1 MSEEVNLSE
10 ESNNSENE
18 ANNPE
23 NEANNS
29 ENEPLDQKELLED
42 VAEIRQMIHQQ
53 RFAECNPMLFA
64 IIKNCPNQQP
74 YIHRLVQG
82 LLSTVIANL
91 SLFQRKKMSSVMLG
105 FLKQDAKAIKE
116 FEIPETTPE
125 TRAKLVSEAISEL
138 DQFLVDVEMDIRSEL
153 GVFKDLKKKG
163 EEIDVK
169 EVKPTLEK
177 FVSREAMLFLNH
189 DLSKEEQDQASAT
202 LYQEWE
208 ECREKIFGRFVSSGH
223 WNDEERAEVKDT
235 ILSPTVDSLTSQLLV
250 SAITLSAATV
260 FDMGKFTLL
269 YDIYR
274 QTDDDE
280 VKVRALLGWLLVSM
294 NSSCYEQHPDFLS
307 FAEQL
312 TEDCKNDSDLLAEII
327 KAQKMLAVTV
337 FSEQKSIDYT
347 NDIMSSL
354 SKRFLGDLKNKVADL
369 LEADEDMRNI
379 FGVEDDEETSDEE
392 SPIRSVDINTDEDGD
407 PALNVGVDSPLS
419 MDEMMDKGIDILL
432 PQFKMLRDQT
442 EFFTHLYNWFMPF
455 YLKNPHITEALGFV
469 DEKRKFCKAFC
480 STARSCPADAYSL
493 ANLIVSHPNEIP
505 ENIVDCYDDPED
517 EEDGSKPADEEE
529 IVNEFFKE
537 PEEHRAKRIRINYIR
552 NLLRFSKFYK
562 EKDELF
568 TILDELDDDKPA
580 YAVLAGPLFQD
591 EFFDKY
597 RMAIARY
604 SFRREF
610 PDMVDVMLEGVPCD
624 TLEMHFM
631 KGWVCMQKEDD
642 HSLRMAVDHFKEM
655 LKMQPDMKPVYL
667 QLGICYRKLCQ
678 VDEYLEN
685 FDKLM
690 EFKDSFS
697 EEELFELKLEKLK
710 FIVMNNRLEEAM
722 PLAYE
727 LDYTH
732 PESQMAGALL
742 TQLLIKIGGEHT
754 EGNFQ
759 KAHQRLD
766 EYFAEVNELFG
777 SFEKMKKS
785 GKDPKN
791 MMMQAMDLFFKMMK
805 NDKAA
810 EAYNNYSLGL
820 LALIEH
826 QPKKAVGPFFR
837 AYAYYEDKDQDV
849 FFEVLREDYKWLKNY
864 GCSFTDIMIIY
875 NQVVAEHQQSQ
886 EELKKYADKSE

>member
-10 ESNNSENE
+10 ESNN
-18 ANNPE
+18 PE
-23 NEANNS
+23 EDV
-29 ENEPLDQKELLED
+29 LDQDFLLEKID
-42 VAEIRQMIHQQ
+42 EMRDLIHQQ
-53 RFAECNPMLFA
+53 RFSECKPMLVEVFTPFSSNKQYINRLLQSLLTSLFA
-64 IIKNCPNQQP
+64 NM
-74 YIHRLVQG
+74 
-82 LLSTVIANL
+82 
-91 SLFQRKKMSSVMLG
+91 SLFQRKKIPDGVFGIPIEHNKS
-105 FLKQDAKAIKE
+105 
-116 FEIPETTPE
+116 FEELDIPEMTPE
-125 TRAKLVSEAISEL
+125 ARAKYISSTISGL
-138 DQFLVDVEMDIRSEL
+138 DQLLVDVEMDIRSDQ
-153 GVFKDLKKKG
+153 GVFKDLKKLG
-163 EEIDVK
+163 EEIDIK
-169 EVKPTLEK
+169 EVKSTLEK

-189 DLSKEEQDQASAT
+189 DLSKEEQDQASAR

-223 WNDEERAEVKDT
+223 WTDEECAAVKDT
-235 ILSPTVDSLTSQLLV
+235 ILSPTVDSLTSQLMV

-294 NSSCYEQHPDFLS
+294 NSSYCEQHPDFRS

-312 TEDCKNDSDLLAEII
+312 TEDCKNDSDLLADII

-369 LEADEDMRNI
+369 LDADEDMRNL
-379 FGVEDDEETSDEE
+379 FGIDEDEETSEEE
-392 SPIRSVDINTDEDGD
+392 SPIRSVDINTDEDGVD
-407 PALNVGVDSPLS
+407 NLNVDVDSPLS

-442 EFFTHLYNWFMPF
+442 DFFTHLYNWFMPF
-455 YLKNPHITEALGFV
+455 YLKNPHVTEALGFV
-469 DEKRKFCKAFC
+469 EEKRKFCKAFC

-493 ANLIVSHPNEIP
+493 ANLIISHPNEIP

-517 EEDGSKPADEEE
+517 EGDGSEPADEEE

-537 PEEHRAKRIRINYIR
+537 PGEHRAKRIRINYIR

-610 PDMVDVMLEGVPCD
+610 PDLVEVMLEGVPCD

-642 HSLRMAVDHFKEM
+642 HSLRMAVDHFKKM
-655 LKMQPDMKPVYL
+655 LKIKPDMKQVYL
-667 QLGICYRKLCQ
+667 QLGICYRNLIQ

-697 EEELFELKLEKLK
+697 EEELFELKLDKLK
-710 FIVMNNRLEEAM
+710 FIVMNNRFEEAM

-732 PESQMAGALL
+732 PENQMAGALL
-742 TQLLIKIGGEHT
+742 TQLLIKIGGEHA
-754 EGNFQ
+754 EENFQ

-766 EYFAEVNELFG
+766 EYFAEANELFG
-777 SFEKMKKS
+777 SFDKMKKS
-785 GKDPKN
+785 GKDTKN

-805 NDKAA
+805 NDKLA
-810 EAYNNYSLGL
+810 EAYNNYSQGL

-826 QPKKAVGPFFR
+826 QPKKALGPFFR
-837 AYAYYEDKDQDV
+837 AYAYYVEKDENV
-849 FFEVLREDYKWLKNY
+849 FFEALKEDYKWLKNY
-864 GCSFTDIMIIY
+864 GCSYTDLMIIY
-875 NQVVAEHQQSQ
+875 NQVVAEHQQT
-886 EELKKYADKSE
+886 EDELKKYADKSE

>member
-10 ESNNSENE
+10 ESNN
-18 ANNPE
+18 PE
-23 NEANNS
+23 EV
-29 ENEPLDQKELLED
+29 LTQKELLED
-42 VAEIRQMIHQQ
+42 VVEIRQMIHQQ
-53 RFAECNPMLFA
+53 RFAECNLMLFA
-64 IIKNCPNQQP
+64 IIKNSPNHQP

-82 LLSTVIANL
+82 LLSTVIASL
-91 SLFQRKKMSSVMLG
+91 SLFQRKKISTEMLG
-105 FLKQDAKAIKE
+105 FLKLDAKAVKE
-116 FEIPETTPE
+116 FKIPETTPE
-125 TRAKLVSEAISEL
+125 GRAKLVSDAISEL
-138 DQFLVDVEMDIRSEL
+138 DQFLVDIEMDIRSEQ
-153 GVFKDLKKKG
+153 GIFKDLKKQG
-163 EEIDVK
+163 EAIDIK

-189 DLSKEEQDQASAT
+189 DLSKEEQDQASAR

-208 ECREKIFGRFVSSGH
+208 EYREKIFDRFVTAGY
-223 WNDEERAEVKDT
+223 WNDEERAVVKDT

-260 FDMGKFTLL
+260 FDMDKFTLL

-274 QTDDDE
+274 LADDDE
-280 VKVRALLGWLLVSM
+280 VKVRALLGWLLVST
-294 NSSCYEQHPDFLS
+294 NCGCYEQHPDFRS

-312 TEDCKNDSDLLAEII
+312 TEDCKNDPDLLAEII

-354 SKRFLGDLKNKVADL
+354 SKRFLGDLKDKVADL

-379 FGVEDDEETSDEE
+379 FEIDEDEETSEE
-392 SPIRSVDINTDEDGD
+392 SPIRSVDINTDEDGID
-407 PALNVGVDSPLS
+407 NLDADIESPLS

-517 EEDGSKPADEEE
+517 EEDGSVSADEEE
-529 IVNEFFKE
+529 IVKEFFNE

-610 PDMVDVMLEGVPCD
+610 PDLVEVMLEGVPCD

-631 KGWVCMQKEDD
+631 KGWVCMQKGDN
-642 HSLRMAVDHFKEM
+642 HSLCMAVDHFKKM
-655 LKMQPDMKPVYL
+655 LKIKPDMKQVYL
-667 QLGICYRKLCQ
+667 QLGICYRNLIQ

-697 EEELFELKLEKLK
+697 EEELFELKLDKLK
-710 FIVMNNRLEEAM
+710 FIVMNNRFEEAM

-732 PESQMAGALL
+732 PENQMAGALL
-742 TQLLIKIGGEHT
+742 TQLLIKIGGEHA
-754 EGNFQ
+754 EENFQ

-777 SFEKMKKS
+777 SFEKMKKE
-785 GKDPKN
+785 GKDTKN

-826 QPKKAVGPFFR
+826 QPKKAMGPFFR
-837 AYAYYEDKDQDV
+837 AYAYYVEKDENV
-849 FFEVLREDYKWLKNY
+849 FFEALKEDYKWLKNY
-864 GCSFTDIMIIY
+864 GCSYTDLMIIY
-875 NQVVAEHQQSQ
+875 NQVVAEHQKSQ
-886 EELKKYADKSE
+886 EEIKKYADKSE

>member
-10 ESNNSENE
+10 ESNN
-18 ANNPE
+18 PE
-23 NEANNS
+23 EV
-29 ENEPLDQKELLED
+29 LDQDELLEKID
-42 VAEIRQMIHQQ
+42 EMRQLIHQQ
-53 RFAECNPMLFA
+53 RFTECKPLLVAVFTPLPSN
-64 IIKNCPNQQP
+64 KQYVN
-74 YIHRLVQG
+74 RLLQS
-82 LLSTVIANL
+82 LLTALAANM
-91 SLFQRKKMSSVMLG
+91 SLFQRKKIPDGVFG
-105 FLKQDAKAIKE
+105 FPLQHIKS
-116 FEIPETTPE
+116 FEELDIPEMTPE
-125 TRAKLVSEAISEL
+125 TRAKYISSAISGL
-138 DQFLVDVEMDIRSEL
+138 DQLLEDIEMDIRSDQ
-153 GVFKDLKKKG
+153 GVFKDLKKQG
-163 EEIDVK
+163 EAIDIK

-189 DLSKEEQDQASAT
+189 DLSKEEQDQASAR

-208 ECREKIFGRFVSSGH
+208 EYREKIFGRFVSSGH
-223 WNDEERAEVKDT
+223 WTDEERAVVKDT

-294 NSSCYEQHPDFLS
+294 NSSYYEQQPDFRS

-312 TEDCKNDSDLLAEII
+312 TEDCKNDQDLLADII

-369 LEADEDMRNI
+369 LDADEDMRNLFEI
-379 FGVEDDEETSDEE
+379 DEDEETSEEE
-392 SPIRSVDINTDEDGD
+392 SPIRSVDINTDEDGVD
-407 PALNVGVDSPLS
+407 NLNVGVDSPLS

-442 EFFTHLYNWFMPF
+442 DFFTHLYNWFMPF
-455 YLKNPHITEALGFV
+455 YLKNPHVTEALGFV

-493 ANLIVSHPNEIP
+493 ANLIISHPNEIP

-517 EEDGSKPADEEE
+517 EGDGSEPADEEE

-537 PEEHRAKRIRINYIR
+537 PGEHRAKRIRINYIR

-562 EKDELF
+562 GKDELF

-610 PDMVDVMLEGVPCD
+610 PDMVEVMLEGVPCD

-642 HSLRMAVDHFKEM
+642 HSLRMAVSHFKEM
-655 LKMQPDMKPVYL
+655 LKMQPDMKQVYL
-667 QLGICYRKLCQ
+667 QLGICYRNLIQ

-697 EEELFELKLEKLK
+697 EEELFELKLDKLK
-710 FIVMNNRLEEAM
+710 FIVMNNRFEEAM

-732 PESQMAGALL
+732 PENQMAGALL
-742 TQLLIKIGGEHT
+742 TQLLIKIGGEHA
-754 EGNFQ
+754 EENFQ

-766 EYFAEVNELFG
+766 EYFAEANELFG
-777 SFEKMKKS
+777 SFEKMKKE
-785 GKDPKN
+785 GKDTKN

-826 QPKKAVGPFFR
+826 QPKKALEPFFR
-837 AYAYYEDKDQDV
+837 AYAYYVEKDENV
-849 FFEVLREDYKWLKNY
+849 FFEALKEDYKWLKNY
-864 GCSFTDIMIIY
+864 GCSYTDLMIIY
-875 NQVVAEHQQSQ
+875 NQVVAEHQQT
-886 EELKKYADKSE
+886 EDELKKYADKSE

>member
-18 ANNPE
+18 S
-23 NEANNS
+23 NNS
-29 ENEPLDQKELLED
+29 ENESLDQKELLED
-42 VAEIRQMIHQQ
+42 VAEMRQLIHQQ
-53 RFAECNPMLFA
+53 RFAECKPLLCA
-64 IIKNCPNQQP
+64 ILKNCPNNQP
-74 YIHRLVQG
+74 YMNRLGQG
-82 LLSTVIANL
+82 LLTTAVVNL
-91 SLFQRKKMSSVMLG
+91 SLFQRKKMPDEMLG
-105 FLKQDAKAIKE
+105 FLKLENKALEE

-125 TRAKLVSEAISEL
+125 GRAKQISYAISEL
-138 DQFLVDVEMDIRSEL
+138 DQLLVDVEMDIRSEL
-153 GVFKDLKKKG
+153 GVFKDLKKQG
-163 EEIDVK
+163 EGIDIK

-208 ECREKIFGRFVSSGH
+208 ECREKIFGRFVSSGY
-223 WNDEERAEVKDT
+223 WNDEERAAVKDT

-274 QTDDDE
+274 QADDDE

-347 NDIMSSL
+347 NDIMASL
-354 SKRFLGDLKNKVADL
+354 SNRFLGNLKNKVADL

-379 FGVEDDEETSDEE
+379 FGVEDDEETSEEE

-505 ENIVDCYDDPED
+505 ENIVDCYDDPKD
-517 EEDGSKPADEEE
+517 EEDGSESADEEE

-742 TQLLIKIGGEHT
+742 TQLLIKIGGEHA
-754 EGNFQ
+754 EENFQ

-777 SFEKMKKS
+777 NFEKMKKS

-875 NQVVAEHQQSQ
+875 NQIVAEHQQSQ

>member
-10 ESNNSENE
+10 ESNN
-18 ANNPE
+18 PE
-23 NEANNS
+23 EVLA
-29 ENEPLDQKELLED
+29 QKELLED
-42 VAEIRQMIHQQ
+42 VVEIRQMIHQQ

-64 IIKNCPNQQP
+64 IVKNSPNHQP

-82 LLSTVIANL
+82 LLSTVIASL
-91 SLFQRKKMSSVMLG
+91 SLFQRKKISTEMLG
-105 FLKQDAKAIKE
+105 FLKLDAKAVKE
-116 FEIPETTPE
+116 FKIPETTPE
-125 TRAKLVSEAISEL
+125 GRAKLVSEAISEL
-138 DQFLVDVEMDIRSEL
+138 DQFLVDIEMDIRSEQ
-153 GVFKDLKKKG
+153 GIFKDLKKLG
-163 EEIDVK
+163 EEIDIK

-189 DLSKEEQDQASAT
+189 DLSKEEQDQASAR

-208 ECREKIFGRFVSSGH
+208 EYREKIFDRFVSSGY
-223 WNDEERAEVKDT
+223 WNDEERAVVKDT

-274 QTDDDE
+274 LADDDE
-280 VKVRALLGWLLVSM
+280 VKVRALLGWLLVST
-294 NSSCYEQHPDFLS
+294 NCGCYEQQPDFRS

-347 NDIMSSL
+347 NDIMASL
-354 SKRFLGDLKNKVADL
+354 SKRFLGDLKDKVANL
-369 LEADEDMRNI
+369 LEADEDMQNI
-379 FGVEDDEETSDEE
+379 FGIEDDEETSEE
-392 SPIRSVDINTDEDGD
+392 SPIRSVDINTDEDGIPNLD
-407 PALNVGVDSPLS
+407 VDMDSPLS

-442 EFFTHLYNWFMPF
+442 DFFTHLYNWFMPF

-517 EEDGSKPADEEE
+517 EGDGSEPADEEE

-537 PEEHRAKRIRINYIR
+537 PGEHRAKRIRINYIR
-552 NLLRFSKFYK
+552 NLLRFSKFYTA
-562 EKDELF
+562 KDEIF
-568 TILDELDDDKPA
+568 NILDELDDDKPA
-580 YAVLAGPLFQD
+580 YAVLACPLFQD

-610 PDMVDVMLEGVPCD
+610 PDLVEVMLEGVPCD

-631 KGWVCMQKEDD
+631 KGWVCMQKGDN
-642 HSLRMAVDHFKEM
+642 HSLCMAVDHFKKM
-655 LKMQPDMKPVYL
+655 LKIKPDMKQVYL
-667 QLGICYRKLCQ
+667 QLGICYRNLIQ

-697 EEELFELKLEKLK
+697 EEELFELKLDKLK
-710 FIVMNNRLEEAM
+710 FIVMNNRFEEAM

-732 PESQMAGALL
+732 PENQMAGALL
-742 TQLLIKIGGEHT
+742 TQLLIKIGGEHA
-754 EGNFQ
+754 EENFQ

-777 SFEKMKKS
+777 SFEKMKKE
-785 GKDPKN
+785 GKDTKN

-805 NDKAA
+805 NDKLA

-826 QPKKAVGPFFR
+826 QPKKAMGPFFR
-837 AYAYYEDKDQDV
+837 AYAYYVEKDENV
-849 FFEVLREDYKWLKNY
+849 FFEALKEDYKWLKDY
-864 GCSFTDIMIIY
+864 GCSYTDLMIIY
-875 NQVVAEHQQSQ
+875 NQVVAEHQKSQ
-886 EELKKYADKSE
+886 EEIKKYADKSE

>member
-10 ESNNSENE
+10 ESNN
-18 ANNPE
+18 PE
-23 NEANNS
+23 EVLA
-29 ENEPLDQKELLED
+29 QKELLED
-42 VAEIRQMIHQQ
+42 VVEIRQMIHQQ
-53 RFAECNPMLFA
+53 RFAECKSMLFA
-64 IIKNCPNQQP
+64 IIKNCPNHQP
-74 YIHRLVQG
+74 YMRRLVQG
-82 LLSTVIANL
+82 LLTTVIASL
-91 SLFQRKKMSSVMLG
+91 SLFQRKKLPNEMLSI
-105 FLKQDAKAIKE
+105 FKQHIKFIKE

-125 TRAKLVSEAISEL
+125 GRAKLFSDAISEL
-138 DQFLVDVEMDIRSEL
+138 DQLLVDIEMDIRSEL
-153 GVFKDLKKKG
+153 GVFKDLKKQG
-163 EEIDVK
+163 EEIDIK

-189 DLSKEEQDQASAT
+189 DLSKEEQDQASVR

-208 ECREKIFGRFVSSGH
+208 EYREKIFDRFVSSGY
-223 WNDEERAEVKDT
+223 WNDEERAAVKDT

-274 QTDDDE
+274 LADDDE

-294 NSSCYEQHPDFLS
+294 NSSSYEQLPDFCS

-354 SKRFLGDLKNKVADL
+354 SKRFLGELKNKVADL

-379 FGVEDDEETSDEE
+379 FGVEDDEETSEEE

-517 EEDGSKPADEEE
+517 EGDGSESADEEE

-742 TQLLIKIGGEHT
+742 TQLLIKIGGEHA
-754 EGNFQ
+754 EENFQ

-875 NQVVAEHQQSQ
+875 NQIVAEHQQSQ

>member
-10 ESNNSENE
+10 ESNN
-18 ANNPE
+18 PE
-23 NEANNS
+23 EVLA
-29 ENEPLDQKELLED
+29 QKELLED
-42 VAEIRQMIHQQ
+42 VVEIRQMIHQQ

-64 IIKNCPNQQP
+64 IIKNSPNHLP

-82 LLSTVIANL
+82 LLSTVIASL
-91 SLFQRKKMSSVMLG
+91 SLFQRKKMSTEMLD
-105 FLKQDAKAIKE
+105 FLKLDAKAIKE
-116 FEIPETTPE
+116 FKIPETTPE
-125 TRAKLVSEAISEL
+125 ARAKLVSEAISEL
-138 DQFLVDVEMDIRSEL
+138 DQFLVDIEMDIRSEQ
-153 GVFKDLKKKG
+153 GIFKDLKKQG
-163 EEIDVK
+163 EAIDIK

-189 DLSKEEQDQASAT
+189 DLSKEEQDQASVR

-208 ECREKIFGRFVSSGH
+208 EYREKIFDRFVSSGY
-223 WNDEERAEVKDT
+223 WNDEERAVVKDT

-274 QTDDDE
+274 QADDDE

-294 NSSCYEQHPDFLS
+294 KSNSYEQQPDFRS

-312 TEDCKNDSDLLAEII
+312 TEDCKNDPDLLAEII

-347 NDIMSSL
+347 NDIMASL
-354 SKRFLGDLKNKVADL
+354 SKRFLGDLKDKVADL

-379 FGVEDDEETSDEE
+379 FEIDEDEETSEE
-392 SPIRSVDINTDEDGD
+392 SPIRSVDINTDEDGID
-407 PALNVGVDSPLS
+407 NLDADIESPLS

-455 YLKNPHITEALGFV
+455 YLKNPHVTEALGFV

-517 EEDGSKPADEEE
+517 EEDGSEPADEEE

-537 PEEHRAKRIRINYIR
+537 PGEHRAKRIRINYIR
-552 NLLRFSKFYK
+552 NLLRFSKFYTA
-562 EKDELF
+562 KDEIF
-568 TILDELDDDKPA
+568 NILDELDDDKPA

-591 EFFDKY
+591 KFFDKY

-610 PDMVDVMLEGVPCD
+610 PDLVEVMLEGVPCD

-631 KGWVCMQKEDD
+631 KGWVCMQKGDD
-642 HSLRMAVDHFKEM
+642 HSLCMAVDHFKKM
-655 LKMQPDMKPVYL
+655 LKIKPDMKQVYL
-667 QLGICYRKLCQ
+667 QLGICYRNLIQ

-697 EEELFELKLEKLK
+697 EEELFELKLDKLK
-710 FIVMNNRLEEAM
+710 FIVMNNRFEEAV

-732 PESQMAGALL
+732 PENQMAGALL
-742 TQLLIKIGGEHT
+742 TQLLIKIGGEHA
-754 EGNFQ
+754 EENFQ

-777 SFEKMKKS
+777 SFEKMKKE
-785 GKDPKN
+785 GKDTKN

-805 NDKAA
+805 NDKLA

-826 QPKKAVGPFFR
+826 QPKKAMGPFFR
-837 AYAYYEDKDQDV
+837 AYAYYVEKDENV
-849 FFEVLREDYKWLKNY
+849 FFEALKEDYKWLKNY
-864 GCSFTDIMIIY
+864 GCSYTDLMIIY
-875 NQVVAEHQQSQ
+875 NQVVAEHQKSQ
-886 EELKKYADKSE
+886 EEIKKYADKSE

>member
-10 ESNNSENE
+10 ESNN
-18 ANNPE
+18 PE
-23 NEANNS
+23 EV
-29 ENEPLDQKELLED
+29 LDQDELLEKID
-42 VAEIRQMIHQQ
+42 EMRQLIHQQ
-53 RFAECNPMLFA
+53 RFTECKPLLVAVFTPLPSN
-64 IIKNCPNQQP
+64 KQYVN
-74 YIHRLVQG
+74 RLLQS
-82 LLSTVIANL
+82 LLTALAANM
-91 SLFQRKKMSSVMLG
+91 SLFQRKKIPDGVFG
-105 FLKQDAKAIKE
+105 FPLQHIKS
-116 FEIPETTPE
+116 FEELDIPEMTPE
-125 TRAKLVSEAISEL
+125 TRAKYISSAISGL
-138 DQFLVDVEMDIRSEL
+138 DQLLEDIEMDIRSDQ
-153 GVFKDLKKKG
+153 GVFKDLKKQG
-163 EEIDVK
+163 EAIDIT

-189 DLSKEEQDQASAT
+189 DLSKEEQDQASAR

-208 ECREKIFGRFVSSGH
+208 EYREKIFGRFVSSGH
-223 WNDEERAEVKDT
+223 WTDEECAAVKDT

-269 YDIYR
+269 YGLYR

-294 NSSCYEQHPDFLS
+294 NSSYYEQQPDFRS

-312 TEDCKNDSDLLAEII
+312 TEDCKNDQDLLADII

-369 LEADEDMRNI
+369 LDADEDMRNLFEI
-379 FGVEDDEETSDEE
+379 DEDEETSEEE
-392 SPIRSVDINTDEDGD
+392 SPIRSVDINTDEDGVD
-407 PALNVGVDSPLS
+407 NLNVGVDSPLS

-442 EFFTHLYNWFMPF
+442 DFFTHLYNWFMPF
-455 YLKNPHITEALGFV
+455 YLKNPHVTEALGFV

-493 ANLIVSHPNEIP
+493 ANLIISHPNEIP

-517 EEDGSKPADEEE
+517 EGDGSEPADEEE

-537 PEEHRAKRIRINYIR
+537 PGEHRAKRIRINYIR

-562 EKDELF
+562 GKDELF

-610 PDMVDVMLEGVPCD
+610 PDMVEVMLEGVPCD

-642 HSLRMAVDHFKEM
+642 HSLRMAVSHFKEM
-655 LKMQPDMKPVYL
+655 LKMQPDMKQVYL
-667 QLGICYRKLCQ
+667 QLGICYRNLIQ

-697 EEELFELKLEKLK
+697 EEELFELKLDKLK
-710 FIVMNNRLEEAM
+710 FIVMNNRFEEAM

-732 PESQMAGALL
+732 PENQMAGALL
-742 TQLLIKIGGEHT
+742 TQLLIKIGGEHA
-754 EGNFQ
+754 EENFQ

-766 EYFAEVNELFG
+766 EYFAEANELFG
-777 SFEKMKKS
+777 SFEKMKKE
-785 GKDPKN
+785 GKDTKN

-826 QPKKAVGPFFR
+826 QPKKALEPFFR
-837 AYAYYEDKDQDV
+837 AYAYYVEKDENV
-849 FFEVLREDYKWLKNY
+849 FFEALKEDYKWLKNY
-864 GCSFTDIMIIY
+864 GCSYTDLMIIY
-875 NQVVAEHQQSQ
+875 NQVVAEHQQT
-886 EELKKYADKSE
+886 EDELKKYADKSE

>member
-23 NEANNS
+23 NES
-29 ENEPLDQKELLED
+29 LDQKELLED

-74 YIHRLVQG
+74 YINRLVQG

-91 SLFQRKKMSSVMLG
+91 SLFQRKKISNEKLG
-105 FLKQDAKAIKE
+105 FLKLDAKAIKE
-116 FEIPETTPE
+116 FKIPETTPE
-125 TRAKLVSEAISEL
+125 ARAKLVSEAISEL
-138 DQFLVDVEMDIRSEL
+138 DQFLVDIEMDIRSDQ
-153 GVFKDLKKKG
+153 GIFKDLKKQG
-163 EEIDVK
+163 EAIDIK

-189 DLSKEEQDQASAT
+189 DLSKEEQDQASVR

-208 ECREKIFGRFVSSGH
+208 EYREKIFDRFVSSGY
-223 WNDEERAEVKDT
+223 WNDEERAAVKDT

-347 NDIMSSL
+347 NDIMASL
-354 SKRFLGDLKNKVADL
+354 SKRFLGDLKDKVADL

-379 FGVEDDEETSDEE
+379 FEIDEDEETSEEE

-442 EFFTHLYNWFMPF
+442 DFFTHLYNWFMPF

-517 EEDGSKPADEEE
+517 EGDGSEPADEEE
-529 IVNEFFKE
+529 IVKEFFKE
-537 PEEHRAKRIRINYIR
+537 PGEHRAKRIRINYIR

-742 TQLLIKIGGEHT
+742 TQLLIKIGGEHA
-754 EGNFQ
+754 EENFQ

-875 NQVVAEHQQSQ
+875 NQIVAEHQQSQ

>member
-10 ESNNSENE
+10 ESNNSEKK

-23 NEANNS
+23 NES
-29 ENEPLDQKELLED
+29 LDQKELLED

-53 RFAECNPMLFA
+53 RFSECKPMLFA

-116 FEIPETTPE
+116 FKIPETTPE

-138 DQFLVDVEMDIRSEL
+138 DQFLVDIEMDIRSEL
-153 GVFKDLKKKG
+153 GVFKDLKKQG
-163 EEIDVK
+163 EEIDIK

-208 ECREKIFGRFVSSGH
+208 ECREKIFGRFVSSGY
-223 WNDEERAEVKDT
+223 WNDEERAAVKDT

-274 QTDDDE
+274 QADDDE

-517 EEDGSKPADEEE
+517 EGDGSESADEEE

-742 TQLLIKIGGEHT
+742 TQLLIKIGGEHA
-754 EGNFQ
+754 EENFQ

-875 NQVVAEHQQSQ
+875 NQIVAEHQQSQ

>member
-10 ESNNSENE
+10 ESNSQEE
-18 ANNPE
+18 V
-23 NEANNS
+23 
-29 ENEPLDQKELLED
+29 LDQNFLLEKVD
-42 VAEIRQMIHQQ
+42 EMRDLIHQQ
-53 RFAECNPMLFA
+53 RFAECKPMLVA
-64 IIKNCPNQQP
+64 IFENCPNHKQ
-74 YIHRLVQG
+74 YMRRLMHG
-82 LLSTVIANL
+82 LLTTVLANM
-91 SLFQRKKMSSVMLG
+91 SLLQRKKLPDDMLG
-105 FLKQDAKAIKE
+105 ILKQYVKPSEELD
-116 FEIPETTPE
+116 IPAMTPE
-125 TRAKLVSEAISEL
+125 ARTKFVFGAVSEL
-138 DQFLVDVEMDIRSEL
+138 DQLLEDIEMDIRSEQ
-153 GVFKDLKKKG
+153 GIFKDLKKLG
-163 EEIDVK
+163 EEIDIK

-189 DLSKEEQDQASAT
+189 DLSKEEQDQASAR

-208 ECREKIFGRFVSSGH
+208 EYREKIFDRFVSSGY
-223 WNDEERAEVKDT
+223 WNDEERAVVKDT

-274 QTDDDE
+274 LADDDE
-280 VKVRALLGWLLVSM
+280 VKVRALLGWLLVST
-294 NSSCYEQHPDFLS
+294 NCGCYEQQPDFRS

-347 NDIMSSL
+347 NDIMASL
-354 SKRFLGDLKNKVADL
+354 SKRFLGDLKDKVANL

-379 FGVEDDEETSDEE
+379 FEIDEDEETSEE
-392 SPIRSVDINTDEDGD
+392 SPIRSVDINTDEDGIPNLD
-407 PALNVGVDSPLS
+407 VDMESPLS

-517 EEDGSKPADEEE
+517 EGDGSEPADEEE

-537 PEEHRAKRIRINYIR
+537 PGEHRAKRIRINYIR
-552 NLLRFSKFYK
+552 NLLRFSKFYTA
-562 EKDELF
+562 KDEIF
-568 TILDELDDDKPA
+568 NILDELDDDKPA

-610 PDMVDVMLEGVPCD
+610 PDLVEVMLEGVPCD

-631 KGWVCMQKEDD
+631 KGWVCMQKGDN
-642 HSLRMAVDHFKEM
+642 HSLRMAVDHFKKM
-655 LKMQPDMKPVYL
+655 LKIKPDMKQVYL
-667 QLGICYRKLCQ
+667 QLGICYRNLIQ

-697 EEELFELKLEKLK
+697 EEELFELKLDKLK
-710 FIVMNNRLEEAM
+710 FLVMNNRLEEAM

-732 PESQMAGALL
+732 PENQMAGALL
-742 TQLLIKIGGEHT
+742 TQLLIKIGGEHA
-754 EGNFQ
+754 EENFQ

-766 EYFAEVNELFG
+766 EYFAEANELFG
-777 SFEKMKKS
+777 SFEKMKKE
-785 GKDPKN
+785 GKDTKN

-826 QPKKAVGPFFR
+826 QPKKAMGPFFR
-837 AYAYYEDKDQDV
+837 AYAYYVEKDENV
-849 FFEVLREDYKWLKNY
+849 FFEALKEDYKWLKNY
-864 GCSFTDIMIIY
+864 GCSYTDLMIIY
-875 NQVVAEHQQSQ
+875 NQIVAEHQQSQ
-886 EELKKYADKSE
+886 EEIKKYADKSE

>member
-10 ESNNSENE
+10 ESNN
-18 ANNPE
+18 PE
-23 NEANNS
+23 EDV
-29 ENEPLDQKELLED
+29 LDQDFLLEKVD
-42 VAEIRQMIHQQ
+42 EMRDLIHQQ
-53 RFAECNPMLFA
+53 RFTECKPILVA
-64 IIKNCPNQQP
+64 IFENCPNHKQ
-74 YIHRLVQG
+74 YMRRLMHG
-82 LLSTVIANL
+82 LLKTVLANM
-91 SLFQRKKMSSVMLG
+91 SLLQCKKLPDDMLG
-105 FLKQDAKAIKE
+105 FLKQYVKPSEELD
-116 FEIPETTPE
+116 IPEMTPE
-125 TRAKLVSEAISEL
+125 ARTKFVFGAVSEL
-138 DQFLVDVEMDIRSEL
+138 DQLLVDIEMDIRSDQ
-153 GVFKDLKKKG
+153 GIFKNLKKQG
-163 EEIDVK
+163 EAIDIK

-189 DLSKEEQDQASAT
+189 DLSKVEQDQASAR

-208 ECREKIFGRFVSSGH
+208 EYREKIFDRFVSSGY
-223 WNDEERAEVKDT
+223 WNNEERAVVKDT

-274 QTDDDE
+274 LADDDE
-280 VKVRALLGWLLVSM
+280 VKVRALMGWLLVST
-294 NSSCYEQHPDFLS
+294 NCGSYEQQPDFRS

-312 TEDCKNDSDLLAEII
+312 TEDCKNDPDLLAEII

-347 NDIMSSL
+347 NDIMASL
-354 SKRFLGDLKNKVADL
+354 SKRFLDDLRDKVADL

-379 FGVEDDEETSDEE
+379 FGIEDDEETSEE
-392 SPIRSVDINTDEDGD
+392 SPIRSDDTNTDKDGIPNLD
-407 PALNVGVDSPLS
+407 ADIESPLS

-517 EEDGSKPADEEE
+517 EEDGSESADEEE
-529 IVNEFFKE
+529 IVKEFFNE

-552 NLLRFSKFYK
+552 NLMRFSKFYTA
-562 EKDELF
+562 KDEIF
-568 TILDELDDDKPA
+568 NIFDELDDDKPA

-610 PDMVDVMLEGVPCD
+610 PDLVEVMLEGVPCD

-631 KGWVCMQKEDD
+631 KGWVCMQKGDN
-642 HSLRMAVDHFKEM
+642 HSLRMAVDHFKKM
-655 LKMQPDMKPVYL
+655 LKIKPDMKQVYL
-667 QLGICYRKLCQ
+667 QLGTCYRNLIQ

-697 EEELFELKLEKLK
+697 EEELFELKLDKLK
-710 FIVMNNRLEEAM
+710 FIVMNNRFEEAM

-732 PESQMAGALL
+732 PENQMAGALL
-742 TQLLIKIGGEHT
+742 TQLLIKIGGEHA
-754 EGNFQ
+754 EENFQ

-777 SFEKMKKS
+777 SFEKMKKA
-785 GKDPKN
+785 GKDTKN

-805 NDKAA
+805 NDKLA

-826 QPKKAVGPFFR
+826 QPKKAMGPFFR
-837 AYAYYEDKDQDV
+837 VYAYYVEKDENV
-849 FFEVLREDYKWLKNY
+849 FFEALKEDYKWLKNY
-864 GCSFTDIMIIY
+864 GCSYTDLMIIY
-875 NQVVAEHQQSQ
+875 NQVVAEHQKSQ
-886 EELKKYADKSE
+886 EEIKKYADKSE

>member
-10 ESNNSENE
+10 ESNN
-18 ANNPE
+18 PE
-23 NEANNS
+23 EVLA
-29 ENEPLDQKELLED
+29 QKELLED
-42 VAEIRQMIHQQ
+42 VVEIRQMIHQQ

-64 IIKNCPNQQP
+64 IIKNSPNHQP

-82 LLSTVIANL
+82 LLSTVIASL
-91 SLFQRKKMSSVMLG
+91 SLFQRKKISTEMLG
-105 FLKQDAKAIKE
+105 FLKLDAKAVKE
-116 FEIPETTPE
+116 FKIPETTPE
-125 TRAKLVSEAISEL
+125 GRAKLVSDAISEL
-138 DQFLVDVEMDIRSEL
+138 DQFLVDIEMDIRSEQ
-153 GVFKDLKKKG
+153 GIFKDLKKQG
-163 EEIDVK
+163 EAIDIK

-189 DLSKEEQDQASAT
+189 DLSKEEQDQASAR

-208 ECREKIFGRFVSSGH
+208 EYREKIFDRFVSSGY
-223 WNDEERAEVKDT
+223 WNDEERAVVKDT

-274 QTDDDE
+274 LADDDE
-280 VKVRALLGWLLVSM
+280 VKVRALLGWLLVST
-294 NSSCYEQHPDFLS
+294 NCGCYEQQPDFRS

-354 SKRFLGDLKNKVADL
+354 SKRFLGDLKDKVANL
-369 LEADEDMRNI
+369 LEADEDMQNI
-379 FGVEDDEETSDEE
+379 FGIEDDEETSEE
-392 SPIRSVDINTDEDGD
+392 SPIRSVDINTDEDGIPNLD
-407 PALNVGVDSPLS
+407 VDMDSPLS

-442 EFFTHLYNWFMPF
+442 DFFTHLYNWFMPF

-517 EEDGSKPADEEE
+517 EGDGSEPADEEE

-537 PEEHRAKRIRINYIR
+537 PGEHRAKRIRINYIR
-552 NLLRFSKFYK
+552 NLLRFSKFYTA
-562 EKDELF
+562 KDEIF
-568 TILDELDDDKPA
+568 NILDELDDDKPA

-610 PDMVDVMLEGVPCD
+610 PDLVEVMLEGVPCD

-631 KGWVCMQKEDD
+631 KGWVCMQKEDN
-642 HSLRMAVDHFKEM
+642 HSLRMAVDHFKKM
-655 LKMQPDMKPVYL
+655 LKIKPDMKQVYL
-667 QLGICYRKLCQ
+667 QLGICYRNLIQ

-697 EEELFELKLEKLK
+697 EEELFELKLDKLK
-710 FIVMNNRLEEAM
+710 FIVMNNRFEEAM

-732 PESQMAGALL
+732 PENQMAGALL
-742 TQLLIKIGGEHT
+742 TQLLIKIGGEHA
-754 EGNFQ
+754 EENFQ

-766 EYFAEVNELFG
+766 EYFAEANELFG
-777 SFEKMKKS
+777 SFEKMKKE

-826 QPKKAVGPFFR
+826 QPKKAMGPFFR
-837 AYAYYEDKDQDV
+837 AYACYVEKDENV

-875 NQVVAEHQQSQ
+875 NQIVAEHQQSQ

>member
-10 ESNNSENE
+10 ESNN
-18 ANNPE
+18 PE
-23 NEANNS
+23 EV
-29 ENEPLDQKELLED
+29 LDQDELLEKID
-42 VAEIRQMIHQQ
+42 EMRQLIHQQ
-53 RFAECNPMLFA
+53 RFTECKPLLVAVFTPLPSN
-64 IIKNCPNQQP
+64 KQYVN
-74 YIHRLVQG
+74 RLLQS
-82 LLSTVIANL
+82 LLTALAANM
-91 SLFQRKKMSSVMLG
+91 SLFQRKKIPDGVFG
-105 FLKQDAKAIKE
+105 FPLQHIKS
-116 FEIPETTPE
+116 FEKLDIPEMTPE
-125 TRAKLVSEAISEL
+125 TRAKYISSAISGL
-138 DQFLVDVEMDIRSEL
+138 DQLLEDIEMDIRSDQ
-153 GVFKDLKKKG
+153 GVFKDLKKQG
-163 EEIDVK
+163 EAIDIK
-169 EVKPTLEK
+169 EVKSTLEK

-189 DLSKEEQDQASAT
+189 DLSKEEQDQASAR

-208 ECREKIFGRFVSSGH
+208 EYREKIFGRFVSSGH
-223 WNDEERAEVKDT
+223 WTDEECAAVKDS

-294 NSSCYEQHPDFLS
+294 NSSYCEQHPDFRS

-312 TEDCKNDSDLLAEII
+312 TEDCKNDQDLLADII

-369 LEADEDMRNI
+369 LDADEDMRNLFEI
-379 FGVEDDEETSDEE
+379 DEDEETSEEE
-392 SPIRSVDINTDEDGD
+392 SPIRSVDINTDEDGVD
-407 PALNVGVDSPLS
+407 NLNVGVDSPLS

-442 EFFTHLYNWFMPF
+442 DFFTHLYNWFMPF
-455 YLKNPHITEALGFV
+455 YLKNPHVTEALGFV

-493 ANLIVSHPNEIP
+493 ANLIISHPNEIP

-517 EEDGSKPADEEE
+517 EGDGSEPADEEE

-537 PEEHRAKRIRINYIR
+537 PGEHRAKRIRINYIR

-610 PDMVDVMLEGVPCD
+610 PDLVEVMLEGVPCD

-642 HSLRMAVDHFKEM
+642 HSLRMAVDHFKKM
-655 LKMQPDMKPVYL
+655 LKIKPDMKQVYL
-667 QLGICYRKLCQ
+667 QLGICYRNLIQ

-697 EEELFELKLEKLK
+697 EEELFELKLDKLK
-710 FIVMNNRLEEAM
+710 FIVMNNRFEEAM

-732 PESQMAGALL
+732 PENQMAGALL
-742 TQLLIKIGGEHT
+742 TQLLIKIGGEHA
-754 EGNFQ
+754 EENFQ

-777 SFEKMKKS
+777 SFDKMKKS
-785 GKDPKN
+785 GKDTKN

-805 NDKAA
+805 NDKLA
-810 EAYNNYSLGL
+810 EAYNNYSQGL

-826 QPKKAVGPFFR
+826 QPKKALEPFFR
-837 AYAYYEDKDQDV
+837 AYAYYVEKDENV
-849 FFEVLREDYKWLKNY
+849 FFEALKEDYKWLKNY
-864 GCSFTDIMIIY
+864 GCSYTDLMIIY
-875 NQVVAEHQQSQ
+875 NQVVAEHQQT
-886 EELKKYADKSE
+886 EDELKKYADKSE

>member
-10 ESNNSENE
+10 ESNN
-18 ANNPE
+18 PE
-23 NEANNS
+23 EV
-29 ENEPLDQKELLED
+29 LDQDELLEKID
-42 VAEIRQMIHQQ
+42 EMRQLIHQQ
-53 RFAECNPMLFA
+53 RFTECKPLLVAVFTPLPSN
-64 IIKNCPNQQP
+64 KQYVN
-74 YIHRLVQG
+74 RLLQS
-82 LLSTVIANL
+82 LLTALAANM
-91 SLFQRKKMSSVMLG
+91 SLFQRKKIPDGVFG
-105 FLKQDAKAIKE
+105 FPLQHIKS
-116 FEIPETTPE
+116 FEELDIPEMTPE
-125 TRAKLVSEAISEL
+125 TRAKYISSAISGL
-138 DQFLVDVEMDIRSEL
+138 DQLLEDIEMDIRSDQ
-153 GVFKDLKKKG
+153 GVFKDLKKQG
-163 EEIDVK
+163 EAIDIK

-189 DLSKEEQDQASAT
+189 DLSKEEQDQASAR

-208 ECREKIFGRFVSSGH
+208 EYREKIFGRFVSSGH
-223 WNDEERAEVKDT
+223 WTDEECAAVKDT

-294 NSSCYEQHPDFLS
+294 NSSYCEQHPDFRS

-312 TEDCKNDSDLLAEII
+312 TEDCKNDSDLLADII

-369 LEADEDMRNI
+369 LDADEDMRNLFEI
-379 FGVEDDEETSDEE
+379 DEDEETSEEE
-392 SPIRSVDINTDEDGD
+392 SPIRSVDINTDEDGVD
-407 PALNVGVDSPLS
+407 NLNVGVDSPLS

-442 EFFTHLYNWFMPF
+442 DFFTHLYNWFMPF
-455 YLKNPHITEALGFV
+455 YLKNPHVTEALGFV

-493 ANLIVSHPNEIP
+493 ANLIISHPNEIP

-517 EEDGSKPADEEE
+517 EGDGSESADEEE

-537 PEEHRAKRIRINYIR
+537 PGEHRAKRIRINYIR

-562 EKDELF
+562 GKDELF

-610 PDMVDVMLEGVPCD
+610 PDLVEVMLEGVPCD

-642 HSLRMAVDHFKEM
+642 HSLRMAVSHFKEM
-655 LKMQPDMKPVYL
+655 LKMQPDMKQVYL
-667 QLGICYRKLCQ
+667 QLGICYRNLIQ

-697 EEELFELKLEKLK
+697 EEELFELKLDKLK
-710 FIVMNNRLEEAM
+710 FIVMNNRFEEAM

-732 PESQMAGALL
+732 PENQMAGALL
-742 TQLLIKIGGEHT
+742 TQLLIKIGGEHA
-754 EGNFQ
+754 EENFQ

-766 EYFAEVNELFG
+766 EYFAEANELFG
-777 SFEKMKKS
+777 SFEKMKKE
-785 GKDPKN
+785 GKDTKN

-826 QPKKAVGPFFR
+826 QPKKALEPFFR
-837 AYAYYEDKDQDV
+837 AYAYYVEKDENV
-849 FFEVLREDYKWLKNY
+849 FFEALKEDYKWLKNY
-864 GCSFTDIMIIY
+864 GCSYTDLMIIY
-875 NQVVAEHQQSQ
+875 NQVVAEHQQT
-886 EELKKYADKSE
+886 EDELKKYADKSE

>member
-10 ESNNSENE
+10 ESNN
-18 ANNPE
+18 PE
-23 NEANNS
+23 EV
-29 ENEPLDQKELLED
+29 LDQDELLEKID
-42 VAEIRQMIHQQ
+42 EMRQLIHQQ
-53 RFAECNPMLFA
+53 RFTECKPLLVAVFTPLPSN
-64 IIKNCPNQQP
+64 KQYVN
-74 YIHRLVQG
+74 RLLQS
-82 LLSTVIANL
+82 LLTALAANM
-91 SLFQRKKMSSVMLG
+91 SLFQRKKIPDGVFG
-105 FLKQDAKAIKE
+105 FPLQHIKS
-116 FEIPETTPE
+116 FEELDIPEMTPE
-125 TRAKLVSEAISEL
+125 TRAKYISSAISGL
-138 DQFLVDVEMDIRSEL
+138 DQLLEDIEMDIRSEQ
-153 GVFKDLKKKG
+153 GIFKDLKKLG
-163 EEIDVK
+163 EAIDIK

-189 DLSKEEQDQASAT
+189 DLSKEEQDQASAR

-208 ECREKIFGRFVSSGH
+208 EYREKIFGRFVSSGH
-223 WNDEERAEVKDT
+223 WTDEECAAVKDT

-294 NSSCYEQHPDFLS
+294 NSSYCEQQPDFRS

-369 LEADEDMRNI
+369 LDADEDMRNLFEI
-379 FGVEDDEETSDEE
+379 DEDEEISEEE
-392 SPIRSVDINTDEDGD
+392 SPIRSVDINTDEDGVD
-407 PALNVGVDSPLS
+407 NLNVDVDSPLS

-442 EFFTHLYNWFMPF
+442 DFFTHLYNWFMPF
-455 YLKNPHITEALGFV
+455 YLKNPHVTEALGFV

-493 ANLIVSHPNEIP
+493 ANLIISHPNEIP

-517 EEDGSKPADEEE
+517 EGDGSEPADEEE

-537 PEEHRAKRIRINYIR
+537 PGEHRAKRIRINYIR

-562 EKDELF
+562 GKDELF

-610 PDMVDVMLEGVPCD
+610 PDMVEVMLEGVPCD

-642 HSLRMAVDHFKEM
+642 HSLRMAVSHFKEM
-655 LKMQPDMKPVYL
+655 LKMQPDMKQVYL
-667 QLGICYRKLCQ
+667 QLGICYRNLIQ

-697 EEELFELKLEKLK
+697 EEELFELKLDKLK
-710 FIVMNNRLEEAM
+710 FIVMNNRFEEAM

-732 PESQMAGALL
+732 PENQMAGALL
-742 TQLLIKIGGEHT
+742 TQLLIKIGGEHA
-754 EGNFQ
+754 EENFQ

-766 EYFAEVNELFG
+766 EYFAEANELFG
-777 SFEKMKKS
+777 SFEKMKKE
-785 GKDPKN
+785 GKDTKN

-826 QPKKAVGPFFR
+826 QPKKALEPFFR
-837 AYAYYEDKDQDV
+837 AYAYYVEKDENV
-849 FFEVLREDYKWLKNY
+849 FFEALKEDYKWLKNY
-864 GCSFTDIMIIY
+864 GCSYTDLMIIY
-875 NQVVAEHQQSQ
+875 NQVVAEHQQT
-886 EELKKYADKSE
+886 EDELKKYADKSE

>member
-10 ESNNSENE
+10 ESNN
-18 ANNPE
+18 PE
-23 NEANNS
+23 EDV
-29 ENEPLDQKELLED
+29 LDQDFLLEKVD
-42 VAEIRQMIHQQ
+42 EMRDLIHQQ
-53 RFAECNPMLFA
+53 RFTECKPMLVEVFTPFSSNKQYINRLMQNLLTSLFA
-64 IIKNCPNQQP
+64 NM
-74 YIHRLVQG
+74 
-82 LLSTVIANL
+82 
-91 SLFQRKKMSSVMLG
+91 SLFQRKKIPDGVFGIPIQHNKS
-105 FLKQDAKAIKE
+105 
-116 FEIPETTPE
+116 FEELDIPEMTPE
-125 TRAKLVSEAISEL
+125 ARAKYISNAISEL
-138 DQFLVDVEMDIRSEL
+138 DQLLEDIEMDIRSDQ
-153 GVFKDLKKKG
+153 GIFKDLKKQG
-163 EEIDVK
+163 EAIDIK

-189 DLSKEEQDQASAT
+189 DLSKEEQDQASAR

-208 ECREKIFGRFVSSGH
+208 EYREKIFDRFVSSGY
-223 WNDEERAEVKDT
+223 WNNEERAVVKDT

-274 QTDDDE
+274 LADDDE
-280 VKVRALLGWLLVSM
+280 VKVRALLGWLLVST
-294 NSSCYEQHPDFLS
+294 NCGSYEQQPDFRS

-312 TEDCKNDSDLLAEII
+312 TEDCKNDPDLLAEII

-347 NDIMSSL
+347 NDIMASL
-354 SKRFLGDLKNKVADL
+354 SKRFLDDLRDKVADL

-379 FGVEDDEETSDEE
+379 FGIEDDEETSEE
-392 SPIRSVDINTDEDGD
+392 SPIRSDDTNTDEDRIPNLD
-407 PALNVGVDSPLS
+407 ADIESPLS

-493 ANLIVSHPNEIP
+493 ANLIISHPNEIP

-517 EEDGSKPADEEE
+517 EGDGSEPADEEE

-537 PEEHRAKRIRINYIR
+537 PGEHRAKRIRINYIR

-610 PDMVDVMLEGVPCD
+610 PDLVEVMLEGVPCD

-631 KGWVCMQKEDD
+631 KGWVCMQKGDN
-642 HSLRMAVDHFKEM
+642 HSLRMAVDHFKKM
-655 LKMQPDMKPVYL
+655 LKIKPDMKQVYL
-667 QLGICYRKLCQ
+667 QLGTCYRNLIQ

-697 EEELFELKLEKLK
+697 EEELFELKLDKLK
-710 FIVMNNRLEEAM
+710 FIVMNNRFEEAM

-732 PESQMAGALL
+732 PENQMAGALL
-742 TQLLIKIGGEHT
+742 TQLLIKIGGEHA
-754 EGNFQ
+754 EENFQ

-777 SFEKMKKS
+777 SFEKMKKA
-785 GKDPKN
+785 GKDTKN

-805 NDKAA
+805 NDKLA

-826 QPKKAVGPFFR
+826 QPKKAMGPFFR
-837 AYAYYEDKDQDV
+837 VYAYYVEKDENV
-849 FFEVLREDYKWLKNY
+849 FFEALKEDYKWLKNY
-864 GCSFTDIMIIY
+864 GCSYTDLMIIY
-875 NQVVAEHQQSQ
+875 NQVVAEHQKSQ
-886 EELKKYADKSE
+886 EEIKKYADKSE

>member
-10 ESNNSENE
+10 ESNN
-18 ANNPE
+18 PE
-23 NEANNS
+23 EV
-29 ENEPLDQKELLED
+29 LDQDELLEKID
-42 VAEIRQMIHQQ
+42 EMRQLIHQQ
-53 RFAECNPMLFA
+53 RFTECKPLLVAVFTPLPSN
-64 IIKNCPNQQP
+64 KQYVN
-74 YIHRLVQG
+74 RLLQS
-82 LLSTVIANL
+82 LLTALAANM
-91 SLFQRKKMSSVMLG
+91 SLFQRKKIPDGVFG
-105 FLKQDAKAIKE
+105 FPLQHIKS
-116 FEIPETTPE
+116 FEELDIPEMTPE
-125 TRAKLVSEAISEL
+125 TRAKYISSAISGL
-138 DQFLVDVEMDIRSEL
+138 DQLLEDIEMDIRSDQ
-153 GVFKDLKKKG
+153 GVFKDLKKQG
-163 EEIDVK
+163 EAIDIK

-189 DLSKEEQDQASAT
+189 DLSKEEQNQASAR

-208 ECREKIFGRFVSSGH
+208 EYREKIFGRFVSSGH
-223 WNDEERAEVKDT
+223 WTDEECAAVKDT

-294 NSSCYEQHPDFLS
+294 NSSYCEQHPDFRS

-312 TEDCKNDSDLLAEII
+312 TEDCKNDSDLLADII

-369 LEADEDMRNI
+369 LDADEDMRNLFEI
-379 FGVEDDEETSDEE
+379 DEDEETSEEE
-392 SPIRSVDINTDEDGD
+392 SPIRSVDINTDEDGVD
-407 PALNVGVDSPLS
+407 NLNVDVDSPLS

-442 EFFTHLYNWFMPF
+442 DFFTHLYNWFMPF
-455 YLKNPHITEALGFV
+455 YLKNPHVTEALGFV

-493 ANLIVSHPNEIP
+493 ANLIISHPNEIP

-517 EEDGSKPADEEE
+517 EGDGSEPADEEE

-537 PEEHRAKRIRINYIR
+537 PGEHRAKRIRINYIR

-562 EKDELF
+562 GKDELF

-610 PDMVDVMLEGVPCD
+610 PDMVEVMLEGVPCD

-642 HSLRMAVDHFKEM
+642 HSLCMAVSHFKEM
-655 LKMQPDMKPVYL
+655 LKMQPDMKQVYL
-667 QLGICYRKLCQ
+667 QLGICYRNLIQ

-697 EEELFELKLEKLK
+697 EEELFELKLDKLK
-710 FIVMNNRLEEAM
+710 FIVMNNRFEEAM

-732 PESQMAGALL
+732 PENQMAGALL
-742 TQLLIKIGGEHT
+742 TQLLIKIGGEHA
-754 EGNFQ
+754 EENFQ

-766 EYFAEVNELFG
+766 EYFAEANELFG
-777 SFEKMKKS
+777 SFEKMKKE
-785 GKDPKN
+785 GKDTKN

-826 QPKKAVGPFFR
+826 QPKKALEPFFR
-837 AYAYYEDKDQDV
+837 AYAYYVEKDENV
-849 FFEVLREDYKWLKNY
+849 FFEALKEDYKWLKNY
-864 GCSFTDIMIIY
+864 GCSYTDLMIIY
-875 NQVVAEHQQSQ
+875 NQVVAEHQQT
-886 EELKKYADKSE
+886 EDELKKYADKSE

>member
-10 ESNNSENE
+10 ESNSQEE
-18 ANNPE
+18 V
-23 NEANNS
+23 
-29 ENEPLDQKELLED
+29 LDQDELLEKID
-42 VAEIRQMIHQQ
+42 EMRQLIHQQ
-53 RFAECNPMLFA
+53 RFTECKPMLVEVFTPFSSNKQYINRLLQSLLTSLFA
-64 IIKNCPNQQP
+64 NM
-74 YIHRLVQG
+74 
-82 LLSTVIANL
+82 
-91 SLFQRKKMSSVMLG
+91 SLFQRKKIPDGVFG
-105 FLKQDAKAIKE
+105 FPIQHNKS
-116 FEIPETTPE
+116 FEELDIPEMTPE
-125 TRAKLVSEAISEL
+125 ARAKYISSTISGL
-138 DQFLVDVEMDIRSEL
+138 DQLLVDIEMDIRSDQ
-153 GVFKDLKKKG
+153 GVFKDLKKLG
-163 EEIDVK
+163 EEIDIK
-169 EVKPTLEK
+169 EVKSTLEK

-189 DLSKEEQDQASAT
+189 DLSKEEQDKASAR
-202 LYQEWE
+202 LYQERE

-223 WNDEERAEVKDT
+223 WTDEERAAVKDT

-274 QTDDDE
+274 LADDDE
-280 VKVRALLGWLLVSM
+280 VKVRALLGWLLVST
-294 NSSCYEQHPDFLS
+294 NCGCYEQQPDFRS

-354 SKRFLGDLKNKVADL
+354 SKRFLGDLKDKVADL
-369 LEADEDMRNI
+369 LEADEDMRNLFEI
-379 FGVEDDEETSDEE
+379 DEEEETSEEE
-392 SPIRSVDINTDEDGD
+392 SPIRSVDINTDEDGVD
-407 PALNVGVDSPLS
+407 NLNVGVDSPLS

-442 EFFTHLYNWFMPF
+442 DFFTHLYNWFMPF
-455 YLKNPHITEALGFV
+455 YLKNPHVTEALGFV

-493 ANLIVSHPNEIP
+493 ANLIISHPNEIP

-517 EEDGSKPADEEE
+517 EGDGSEPADEEE
-529 IVNEFFKE
+529 IVDEFFKE
-537 PEEHRAKRIRINYIR
+537 PGEHRAKRIRINYIR

-562 EKDELF
+562 GKDELF

-610 PDMVDVMLEGVPCD
+610 PDLVEVMLEGVPCD

-642 HSLRMAVDHFKEM
+642 HSLCMAVDHFKKM
-655 LKMQPDMKPVYL
+655 LKIKPDMKQVYL
-667 QLGICYRKLCQ
+667 QLGICYRNLIQ

-697 EEELFELKLEKLK
+697 EEELFKLKLDKLK
-710 FIVMNNRLEEAM
+710 FIVMNNRFEEAM

-732 PESQMAGALL
+732 PENQMAGALL
-742 TQLLIKIGGEHT
+742 TQLLIKIGGEHA
-754 EGNFQ
+754 EENFQ

-766 EYFAEVNELFG
+766 EYFAEANELFG

-826 QPKKAVGPFFR
+826 QPKKAMGPFFR
-837 AYAYYEDKDQDV
+837 AYAYYVEKDENV
-849 FFEVLREDYKWLKNY
+849 FFEALKEDYKWLKDY
-864 GCSFTDIMIIY
+864 GCSYTDLMIIY
-875 NQVVAEHQQSQ
+875 NQVVAEHQKSQ
-886 EELKKYADKSE
+886 EEIKKYADKSE

>member
-1 MSEEVNLSE
+1 M
-10 ESNNSENE
+10 
-18 ANNPE
+18 
-23 NEANNS
+23 
-29 ENEPLDQKELLED
+29 DQDFLLEKVD
-42 VAEIRQMIHQQ
+42 EMRDLIHQQ
-53 RFAECNPMLFA
+53 RFAECKPMLVEVFTPFSSNKQYINRLLQSLLTSLFA
-64 IIKNCPNQQP
+64 NM
-74 YIHRLVQG
+74 
-82 LLSTVIANL
+82 
-91 SLFQRKKMSSVMLG
+91 SLFQRKKIPDGVFGIPIQHNKS
-105 FLKQDAKAIKE
+105 
-116 FEIPETTPE
+116 FEELDIPEMTPE
-125 TRAKLVSEAISEL
+125 ARAKYISSTISGL
-138 DQFLVDVEMDIRSEL
+138 DQLLVDVEMDIRSDQ
-153 GVFKDLKKKG
+153 GVFKDLKKQG
-163 EEIDVK
+163 EEIDIK
-169 EVKPTLEK
+169 EVKSTLEK

-189 DLSKEEQDQASAT
+189 DLSKEEQDQASAR

-208 ECREKIFGRFVSSGH
+208 ECREKIFGRFVSSGY
-223 WNDEERAEVKDT
+223 WNDEERAAVKDT

-294 NSSCYEQHPDFLS
+294 NSSYCEQHPDFRS

-312 TEDCKNDSDLLAEII
+312 TEDCKNDQDLLAEII

-369 LEADEDMRNI
+369 LDADEDMRNL
-379 FGVEDDEETSDEE
+379 FGIDEDEETSEEE
-392 SPIRSVDINTDEDGD
+392 SPIRSVDINTDEDGVD
-407 PALNVGVDSPLS
+407 NLNVDVDSPLS

-442 EFFTHLYNWFMPF
+442 DFFTHLYNWFMPF
-455 YLKNPHITEALGFV
+455 YLKNPHVTEALGFV

-493 ANLIVSHPNEIP
+493 ANLIISHPNEIP

-517 EEDGSKPADEEE
+517 EGDGSEPADEEE

-537 PEEHRAKRIRINYIR
+537 PGEHRAKRIRINYIR

-610 PDMVDVMLEGVPCD
+610 PDMVEVMLEGVPCD

-642 HSLRMAVDHFKEM
+642 HSLRMAVDHFKKM
-655 LKMQPDMKPVYL
+655 LKIKPDMKQVYL
-667 QLGICYRKLCQ
+667 QLGICYRNLIQ

-697 EEELFELKLEKLK
+697 EEELFELKLDKLK
-710 FIVMNNRLEEAM
+710 FIVMNNRFEEAM

-732 PESQMAGALL
+732 PENQMAGALL
-742 TQLLIKIGGEHT
+742 TQLLIKIGGEHA
-754 EGNFQ
+754 EENFQ

-777 SFEKMKKS
+777 SFDKMKKS
-785 GKDPKN
+785 GKDTKN
-791 MMMQAMDLFFKMMK
+791 IMMQAMDLFFKMMK
-805 NDKAA
+805 NDKLA
-810 EAYNNYSLGL
+810 EAYNNYSQGL

-826 QPKKAVGPFFR
+826 QPKKALEPFFR
-837 AYAYYEDKDQDV
+837 AYAYYVEKDENV
-849 FFEVLREDYKWLKNY
+849 FFEALKEDYKWLKNY
-864 GCSFTDIMIIY
+864 GCSYTDLMIIY
-875 NQVVAEHQQSQ
+875 NQVVAEHQQT
-886 EELKKYADKSE
+886 EDELKKYADKSE

>member
-10 ESNNSENE
+10 ESNN
-18 ANNPE
+18 PE
-23 NEANNS
+23 EDV
-29 ENEPLDQKELLED
+29 LDQDFLLEKVD
-42 VAEIRQMIHQQ
+42 EMRDLIHHQ
-53 RFAECNPMLFA
+53 RFTECKPILVA
-64 IIKNCPNQQP
+64 IFENCPNHKQ
-74 YIHRLVQG
+74 YMRRLMHG
-82 LLSTVIANL
+82 LMKTVLANM
-91 SLFQRKKMSSVMLG
+91 SLLQCKKLPDDMLG
-105 FLKQDAKAIKE
+105 FLKQYVKPSEELD
-116 FEIPETTPE
+116 IPEMTPE
-125 TRAKLVSEAISEL
+125 ARTKFVFGAVSEL
-138 DQFLVDVEMDIRSEL
+138 DQLLVDIEMDIRSDQ
-153 GVFKDLKKKG
+153 GIFKDLKKQG
-163 EEIDVK
+163 EAIDIK

-189 DLSKEEQDQASAT
+189 DLSKEEQDQASAR

-208 ECREKIFGRFVSSGH
+208 EYREKIFDRFVSSGY
-223 WNDEERAEVKDT
+223 WNDEERAVVKDT

-274 QTDDDE
+274 LADDDE
-280 VKVRALLGWLLVSM
+280 VKVRALLGWLLVST
-294 NSSCYEQHPDFLS
+294 NCGSYEQQPDFRS

-347 NDIMSSL
+347 NDIMASL
-354 SKRFLGDLKNKVADL
+354 SKRFLDDLRDKVADL

-379 FGVEDDEETSDEE
+379 FGIEDDEETSEE
-392 SPIRSVDINTDEDGD
+392 SPIRSDDTNTDKDGIPNLD
-407 PALNVGVDSPLS
+407 ADIESPLS

-517 EEDGSKPADEEE
+517 EEDGSESADEEE
-529 IVNEFFKE
+529 IVKEFFNE

-552 NLLRFSKFYK
+552 NLMRFSKFYTA
-562 EKDELF
+562 KDEIF
-568 TILDELDDDKPA
+568 NILDELDDDKPA

-610 PDMVDVMLEGVPCD
+610 PDLVEVMLEGVPCD

-631 KGWVCMQKEDD
+631 KGWVCMQKGDN
-642 HSLRMAVDHFKEM
+642 HSLRMAVDHFKKM
-655 LKMQPDMKPVYL
+655 LKIKPDMKQVYL
-667 QLGICYRKLCQ
+667 QLGTCYRNLIQ

-697 EEELFELKLEKLK
+697 EEELFELKLDKLK
-710 FIVMNNRLEEAM
+710 FIVMNNRFEEAM

-732 PESQMAGALL
+732 PENQMAGALL
-742 TQLLIKIGGEHT
+742 TQLLIKIGGEHA
-754 EGNFQ
+754 EENFQ

-777 SFEKMKKS
+777 SFEKMKKA
-785 GKDPKN
+785 GKDTKN

-805 NDKAA
+805 NDKLA

-826 QPKKAVGPFFR
+826 QPKKAMGPFFR
-837 AYAYYEDKDQDV
+837 VYAYYVEKDENV
-849 FFEVLREDYKWLKNY
+849 FFEALKEDYKWLKNY
-864 GCSFTDIMIIY
+864 GCSYTDLMIIY
-875 NQVVAEHQQSQ
+875 NQVVAEHQKSQ
-886 EELKKYADKSE
+886 EEIKKYADKSE

>member
-10 ESNNSENE
+10 ESNN
-18 ANNPE
+18 PE
-23 NEANNS
+23 EDV
-29 ENEPLDQKELLED
+29 LDQDFLLEKID
-42 VAEIRQMIHQQ
+42 EMRDLIHQQ
-53 RFAECNPMLFA
+53 RFSECKPMLVEVFTPFSSNKQYINRLLQSLLTSLFA
-64 IIKNCPNQQP
+64 NM
-74 YIHRLVQG
+74 
-82 LLSTVIANL
+82 
-91 SLFQRKKMSSVMLG
+91 SLFQRKKIPDGVFGIPIEHNKS
-105 FLKQDAKAIKE
+105 
-116 FEIPETTPE
+116 FEELDIPEMTPE
-125 TRAKLVSEAISEL
+125 ARAKYISSTISGL
-138 DQFLVDVEMDIRSEL
+138 DQLLVDVEMDIRSDQ
-153 GVFKDLKKKG
+153 GVFKDLKKQG
-163 EEIDVK
+163 EAIDIK

-189 DLSKEEQDQASAT
+189 DLSKEEQDQASAR

-208 ECREKIFGRFVSSGH
+208 EYREKIFGRFVSSGH
-223 WNDEERAEVKDT
+223 WTDEECAAVKDT

-280 VKVRALLGWLLVSM
+280 VKVHALLGWLLVSM
-294 NSSCYEQHPDFLS
+294 NSSYYEQQPDFRS

-312 TEDCKNDSDLLAEII
+312 TEDCKNDQDLLADII

-369 LEADEDMRNI
+369 LDADEDMRNL
-379 FGVEDDEETSDEE
+379 FGIDEDEETSEEE
-392 SPIRSVDINTDEDGD
+392 SPIRSVDINTDEDGVD
-407 PALNVGVDSPLS
+407 NLNVDVDSPLS

-442 EFFTHLYNWFMPF
+442 DFFTHLYNWFMPF
-455 YLKNPHITEALGFV
+455 YLKNPHVTEALGFV

-493 ANLIVSHPNEIP
+493 ANLIISHPNEIP

-517 EEDGSKPADEEE
+517 EGDGSEPADEEE

-537 PEEHRAKRIRINYIR
+537 PGEHRAKRIRINYIR

-610 PDMVDVMLEGVPCD
+610 PDLVEVMLEGVPCD

-631 KGWVCMQKEDD
+631 KGWVCMQKGDD
-642 HSLRMAVDHFKEM
+642 HSLRMAVDHFKKM
-655 LKMQPDMKPVYL
+655 LKIKPDIKQVYL
-667 QLGICYRKLCQ
+667 QLGICYRNLIQ

-697 EEELFELKLEKLK
+697 EEELFELKLDKLK
-710 FIVMNNRLEEAM
+710 FIVMNNRFEEAM

-727 LDYTH
+727 LDYIH
-732 PESQMAGALL
+732 PENQMAGALL
-742 TQLLIKIGGEHT
+742 TQLLIKIGGEHA
-754 EGNFQ
+754 EENFQ

-777 SFEKMKKS
+777 SFDKMKKS
-785 GKDPKN
+785 GKDTKN

-805 NDKAA
+805 NDKLA
-810 EAYNNYSLGL
+810 EAYNNYSQGL

-826 QPKKAVGPFFR
+826 QPKKALEPFFR
-837 AYAYYEDKDQDV
+837 AYAYYVEKDENV
-849 FFEVLREDYKWLKNY
+849 FFEALKEDYKWLKNY
-864 GCSFTDIMIIY
+864 GCSYTDLMIIY
-875 NQVVAEHQQSQ
+875 NQVVAEHQQT
-886 EELKKYADKSE
+886 EDELKKYADKSE

>member
-10 ESNNSENE
+10 ESNN
-18 ANNPE
+18 PE
-23 NEANNS
+23 EV
-29 ENEPLDQKELLED
+29 LDQDELLEKID
-42 VAEIRQMIHQQ
+42 EMRQLIHQQ
-53 RFAECNPMLFA
+53 RFTECKPLLVAVFTPLPSN
-64 IIKNCPNQQP
+64 KQYVN
-74 YIHRLVQG
+74 RLLQS
-82 LLSTVIANL
+82 LLTALAANM
-91 SLFQRKKMSSVMLG
+91 SLFQRKKIPDGVFG
-105 FLKQDAKAIKE
+105 FPLQHIKS
-116 FEIPETTPE
+116 FEELDIPEMTPE
-125 TRAKLVSEAISEL
+125 TRAKYISSAISGL
-138 DQFLVDVEMDIRSEL
+138 DQLLEDIEMDIRSDQ
-153 GVFKDLKKKG
+153 GVFKDLKKQG
-163 EEIDVK
+163 EAIDIK

-189 DLSKEEQDQASAT
+189 DLSKEEQDQASAR

-208 ECREKIFGRFVSSGH
+208 EYREKIFGRFVSSGH
-223 WNDEERAEVKDT
+223 WTDEECAAVKDT

-294 NSSCYEQHPDFLS
+294 NSSYYEQQPDFRS

-312 TEDCKNDSDLLAEII
+312 TEDCKNDQDLLADII

-369 LEADEDMRNI
+369 LDADEDMRNLFEI
-379 FGVEDDEETSDEE
+379 DEDEETSEEE
-392 SPIRSVDINTDEDGD
+392 SPIRSVDINTDEDGGD
-407 PALNVGVDSPLS
+407 NLNVGVDSPLS

-442 EFFTHLYNWFMPF
+442 DFFTHLYNWFMPF
-455 YLKNPHITEALGFV
+455 YLKNPHVTEALGFV

-493 ANLIVSHPNEIP
+493 ANLIISHPNEIP

-517 EEDGSKPADEEE
+517 EGDGSEPADEEE

-537 PEEHRAKRIRINYIR
+537 PGEHRAKRIRINYIR

-562 EKDELF
+562 GKDELF

-610 PDMVDVMLEGVPCD
+610 PDLVEVMLEGVPCD

-642 HSLRMAVDHFKEM
+642 HSLRMAVSHFKEM
-655 LKMQPDMKPVYL
+655 LKMQPDMKQVYL
-667 QLGICYRKLCQ
+667 QLGICYRNLIQ

-697 EEELFELKLEKLK
+697 EEELFELKLDKLK
-710 FIVMNNRLEEAM
+710 FIVMNNRFEEAM

-732 PESQMAGALL
+732 PENQMAGALL
-742 TQLLIKIGGEHT
+742 TQLLIKIGGEHA
-754 EGNFQ
+754 EENFQ

-766 EYFAEVNELFG
+766 EYFAEANELFG
-777 SFEKMKKS
+777 SFEKMKKE
-785 GKDPKN
+785 GKDTKN

-826 QPKKAVGPFFR
+826 QPKKALEPFFR
-837 AYAYYEDKDQDV
+837 AYAYYVEKDENV
-849 FFEVLREDYKWLKNY
+849 FFEALKEDYKWLKNY
-864 GCSFTDIMIIY
+864 GCSYTDLMIIY
-875 NQVVAEHQQSQ
+875 NQVVAEHQQT
-886 EELKKYADKSE
+886 EDELKKYADKSE

>member
-10 ESNNSENE
+10 ESNN
-18 ANNPE
+18 PE
-23 NEANNS
+23 EDV
-29 ENEPLDQKELLED
+29 LDQDFLLEKVD
-42 VAEIRQMIHQQ
+42 EMRDLIHQQ
-53 RFAECNPMLFA
+53 RFTECKPILVA
-64 IIKNCPNQQP
+64 IFENCPNHKQ
-74 YIHRLVQG
+74 YMRRLMHG
-82 LLSTVIANL
+82 LLKTVLANM
-91 SLFQRKKMSSVMLG
+91 SLLQCKKLPDDMLG
-105 FLKQDAKAIKE
+105 FLKQYVKPSEELD
-116 FEIPETTPE
+116 IPEMTPE
-125 TRAKLVSEAISEL
+125 ARTKFVFGAVSEL
-138 DQFLVDVEMDIRSEL
+138 DQLLVDIEMDIRSDQ
-153 GVFKDLKKKG
+153 GIFKDLKKQG
-163 EEIDVK
+163 EAIDIK

-189 DLSKEEQDQASAT
+189 DLSKEEQDQASAR

-208 ECREKIFGRFVSSGH
+208 EFREKIFDRFVSSGY
-223 WNDEERAEVKDT
+223 WNNEERAVVKDT

-274 QTDDDE
+274 LADDDE
-280 VKVRALLGWLLVSM
+280 VKVRALLGWLLVST
-294 NSSCYEQHPDFLS
+294 NCGSYEQQPDFRS

-312 TEDCKNDSDLLAEII
+312 TEDCKNDPDLLAEII

-347 NDIMSSL
+347 NDIMASL
-354 SKRFLGDLKNKVADL
+354 SKRFLDDLRDKVADL

-379 FGVEDDEETSDEE
+379 FGIEDDEETSEE
-392 SPIRSVDINTDEDGD
+392 SPIRSDDTNTDKDGIPNLD
-407 PALNVGVDSPLS
+407 ADIESPLS

-517 EEDGSKPADEEE
+517 EEDGSESADEEE
-529 IVNEFFKE
+529 IVKEFFNE

-552 NLLRFSKFYK
+552 NLMRFSKFYTA
-562 EKDELF
+562 KDEIF
-568 TILDELDDDKPA
+568 NIFDELDDDKPA

-610 PDMVDVMLEGVPCD
+610 PDLVEVMLEGVPCD

-631 KGWVCMQKEDD
+631 KGWVCMQKGDN
-642 HSLRMAVDHFKEM
+642 HSLRMAVDHFKKM
-655 LKMQPDMKPVYL
+655 LKIKPDMKQVYL
-667 QLGICYRKLCQ
+667 QLGTCYRNLIQ

-697 EEELFELKLEKLK
+697 EEELFELKLDKLK
-710 FIVMNNRLEEAM
+710 FIVMNNRFEEAM

-732 PESQMAGALL
+732 PENQMAGALL
-742 TQLLIKIGGEHT
+742 TQLLIKIGGEHA
-754 EGNFQ
+754 EENFQ

-777 SFEKMKKS
+777 SFEKMKKA
-785 GKDPKN
+785 GKDTKN

-805 NDKAA
+805 NDKLA

-826 QPKKAVGPFFR
+826 QPKKAMGPFFR
-837 AYAYYEDKDQDV
+837 VYAYYVEKDENV
-849 FFEVLREDYKWLKNY
+849 FFEALKEDYKWLKNY
-864 GCSFTDIMIIY
+864 GCSYTDLMIIY
-875 NQVVAEHQQSQ
+875 NQVVAEHQKSQ
-886 EELKKYADKSE
+886 EEIKKYADKSE

>member
-10 ESNNSENE
+10 ESNN
-18 ANNPE
+18 PE
-23 NEANNS
+23 EV
-29 ENEPLDQKELLED
+29 LDQDELLEKID
-42 VAEIRQMIHQQ
+42 EMRQLIHQQ
-53 RFAECNPMLFA
+53 RFTECKPLLVAVFTPLPSN
-64 IIKNCPNQQP
+64 KQYVN
-74 YIHRLVQG
+74 RLLQS
-82 LLSTVIANL
+82 LLTALAANM
-91 SLFQRKKMSSVMLG
+91 SLFQRKKIPDGVFG
-105 FLKQDAKAIKE
+105 FPLQHIKS
-116 FEIPETTPE
+116 FEELDIPEMTPE
-125 TRAKLVSEAISEL
+125 TRAKYISSAISGL
-138 DQFLVDVEMDIRSEL
+138 DQLLEDIEMDIRSDQ
-153 GVFKDLKKKG
+153 GVFKDLKKQG
-163 EEIDVK
+163 EAIDIK

-189 DLSKEEQDQASAT
+189 DLSKEEQASAR

-208 ECREKIFGRFVSSGH
+208 EYREKIFGRFVSSGH
-223 WNDEERAEVKDT
+223 WTDEECAAVKDT

-269 YDIYR
+269 YGIYR

-294 NSSCYEQHPDFLS
+294 NSSYYEQQPDFRS

-312 TEDCKNDSDLLAEII
+312 TEDCKNDQDLLADII

-369 LEADEDMRNI
+369 LDADEDMRNLFEI
-379 FGVEDDEETSDEE
+379 DEDEETSEEE
-392 SPIRSVDINTDEDGD
+392 SPIRSVDINTDEDGVD
-407 PALNVGVDSPLS
+407 NLNVGVDSPLS

-442 EFFTHLYNWFMPF
+442 DFFTHLYNWFMPF
-455 YLKNPHITEALGFV
+455 YLKNPHVTEALGFV

-493 ANLIVSHPNEIP
+493 ANLIISHPNEIP

-517 EEDGSKPADEEE
+517 EGDGSEPADEEE

-537 PEEHRAKRIRINYIR
+537 PGEHRAKRIRINYIR

-562 EKDELF
+562 GKDELF

-610 PDMVDVMLEGVPCD
+610 PDMVEVMLEGVPCD

-642 HSLRMAVDHFKEM
+642 HSLRMAVSHFKEM
-655 LKMQPDMKPVYL
+655 LKMQPDMKQVYL
-667 QLGICYRKLCQ
+667 QLGICYRNLIQ
-678 VDEYLEN
+678 VDEFLEN

-697 EEELFELKLEKLK
+697 EEELFELKLDKLK
-710 FIVMNNRLEEAM
+710 FIVMNNRFEEAM

-732 PESQMAGALL
+732 PENQMAGALL
-742 TQLLIKIGGEHT
+742 TQLLIKIGGEHA
-754 EGNFQ
+754 EENFQ

-766 EYFAEVNELFG
+766 EYFAEANELFG
-777 SFEKMKKS
+777 SFEKMKKE
-785 GKDPKN
+785 GKDTKN

-826 QPKKAVGPFFR
+826 QPKKALEPFFR
-837 AYAYYEDKDQDV
+837 AYAYYVEKDENV
-849 FFEVLREDYKWLKNY
+849 FFEALKEDYKWLKNY
-864 GCSFTDIMIIY
+864 GCSYTDLMIIY
-875 NQVVAEHQQSQ
+875 NQVVAEHQQT
-886 EELKKYADKSE
+886 EDELKKYADKSE

>member
-10 ESNNSENE
+10 ESNN
-18 ANNPE
+18 PE
-23 NEANNS
+23 EV
-29 ENEPLDQKELLED
+29 LDQDELLEKID
-42 VAEIRQMIHQQ
+42 EMRQLIHQQ
-53 RFAECNPMLFA
+53 RFTECKPLLVAVFTPLPSN
-64 IIKNCPNQQP
+64 KQ
-74 YIHRLVQG
+74 YVKRLLQS
-82 LLSTVIANL
+82 LLTALAANM
-91 SLFQRKKMSSVMLG
+91 SLFQRKKIPDGVFG
-105 FLKQDAKAIKE
+105 FPLQHIKSFEE
-116 FEIPETTPE
+116 FDIPEMTPE
-125 TRAKLVSEAISEL
+125 TRAKYISSAISGL
-138 DQFLVDVEMDIRSEL
+138 DQLLEDIEMDIRSDQ
-153 GVFKDLKKKG
+153 GVFKDLKKQG
-163 EEIDVK
+163 EAIDIK

-189 DLSKEEQDQASAT
+189 DLSKEEQDQASAR

-208 ECREKIFGRFVSSGH
+208 EYREKIFGRFVSSGH
-223 WNDEERAEVKDT
+223 WTDEECAAVKDT

-280 VKVRALLGWLLVSM
+280 VKVRALLGWLLVSI
-294 NSSCYEQHPDFLS
+294 NSSYCEQHPDFRS

-312 TEDCKNDSDLLAEII
+312 TEDCKNDQDLLADII

-369 LEADEDMRNI
+369 LDADEDMRNLFEI
-379 FGVEDDEETSDEE
+379 DEDEETSEEE
-392 SPIRSVDINTDEDGD
+392 SPIRSVDINTDEDGVD
-407 PALNVGVDSPLS
+407 NLNVDVDSPLS

-442 EFFTHLYNWFMPF
+442 DFFTHLYNWFMPF
-455 YLKNPHITEALGFV
+455 YLKNPHVTEALGFV

-493 ANLIVSHPNEIP
+493 ANLIISHPNEIP

-517 EEDGSKPADEEE
+517 EGDGSEPADEEE

-537 PEEHRAKRIRINYIR
+537 SGEHRAKRIRINYIR

-562 EKDELF
+562 GKDELF

-610 PDMVDVMLEGVPCD
+610 PDMVEVMLEGVPCD

-642 HSLRMAVDHFKEM
+642 HSLRMAVSHFKEM
-655 LKMQPDMKPVYL
+655 LKMQPDMKQVYL
-667 QLGICYRKLCQ
+667 QLGICYRNLIQ

-697 EEELFELKLEKLK
+697 EEELFELKLDKLK
-710 FIVMNNRLEEAM
+710 FIVMNNRFEEAM

-732 PESQMAGALL
+732 PENQMAGALL
-742 TQLLIKIGGEHT
+742 TQLLIKIGGEHA
-754 EGNFQ
+754 EENFQ

-766 EYFAEVNELFG
+766 EYFAEANELFG
-777 SFEKMKKS
+777 SFEKMKKE
-785 GKDPKN
+785 GKDTKN

-826 QPKKAVGPFFR
+826 QPKKALEPFFR
-837 AYAYYEDKDQDV
+837 AYAYYVEKDENV
-849 FFEVLREDYKWLKNY
+849 FFEALKEDYKWLKNY
-864 GCSFTDIMIIY
+864 GCSYTDLMIIY
-875 NQVVAEHQQSQ
+875 NQVVAEHQQT
-886 EELKKYADKSE
+886 EDELKKYADKSE

>member
-10 ESNNSENE
+10 ESNN
-18 ANNPE
+18 PE
-23 NEANNS
+23 EDV
-29 ENEPLDQKELLED
+29 LDQDFLLEKVD
-42 VAEIRQMIHQQ
+42 EMRDLIHQQ
-53 RFAECNPMLFA
+53 RFTECKPILVA
-64 IIKNCPNQQP
+64 IFENCPNHKQ
-74 YIHRLVQG
+74 YMRRLMHG
-82 LLSTVIANL
+82 LLKTVLANM
-91 SLFQRKKMSSVMLG
+91 SLLQCKKLPDDMLG
-105 FLKQDAKAIKE
+105 FLKQYVKPSEELD
-116 FEIPETTPE
+116 IPEMTPE
-125 TRAKLVSEAISEL
+125 ARTKFVFGAVSEL
-138 DQFLVDVEMDIRSEL
+138 DQLLVDIEMDIRSDQ
-153 GVFKDLKKKG
+153 GIFKDLKKQG
-163 EEIDVK
+163 EAIDIK

-189 DLSKEEQDQASAT
+189 DLSKEEQDQASAR

-208 ECREKIFGRFVSSGH
+208 EYREKIFDRFVSSGY
-223 WNDEERAEVKDT
+223 WNNEERAVVKDT

-269 YDIYR
+269 YDIFR
-274 QTDDDE
+274 LADDDE
-280 VKVRALLGWLLVSM
+280 VKVRALLGWLLVST
-294 NSSCYEQHPDFLS
+294 NCGSYEQQPDFRS

-312 TEDCKNDSDLLAEII
+312 TEDCKNDPDLLAEII

-347 NDIMSSL
+347 NDIMASL
-354 SKRFLGDLKNKVADL
+354 SKRFLDDLRDKVADL

-379 FGVEDDEETSDEE
+379 FGIEDDEETSEE
-392 SPIRSVDINTDEDGD
+392 SPIRSDDTNTDEDRIPNLD
-407 PALNVGVDSPLS
+407 ADIESPLS

-493 ANLIVSHPNEIP
+493 ANLIVSHSNEIP

-517 EEDGSKPADEEE
+517 EEDGSESADEEE
-529 IVNEFFKE
+529 IVKEFFNE

-552 NLLRFSKFYK
+552 NLMRFSKFYTA
-562 EKDELF
+562 KDEIF
-568 TILDELDDDKPA
+568 NIFDELDDDKPA

-610 PDMVDVMLEGVPCD
+610 PDLVEVMLEGVPCD

-631 KGWVCMQKEDD
+631 KGWVCMQKGDN
-642 HSLRMAVDHFKEM
+642 HSLRMAVDHFKKM
-655 LKMQPDMKPVYL
+655 LKIKPDMKQVYL
-667 QLGICYRKLCQ
+667 QLGTCYRNLIQ

-697 EEELFELKLEKLK
+697 EEELFELKLDKLK
-710 FIVMNNRLEEAM
+710 FIVMNNRFEEAM

-732 PESQMAGALL
+732 PENQMAGALL
-742 TQLLIKIGGEHT
+742 TQLLIKIGGEHA
-754 EGNFQ
+754 EENFQ

-777 SFEKMKKS
+777 SFEKMKKA
-785 GKDPKN
+785 GKDTKN

-805 NDKAA
+805 NDKLA

-826 QPKKAVGPFFR
+826 QPKKAMGPFFR
-837 AYAYYEDKDQDV
+837 VYAYYVEKDENV
-849 FFEVLREDYKWLKNY
+849 FFEALKEDYKWLKNY
-864 GCSFTDIMIIY
+864 GCSYTDLMIIY
-875 NQVVAEHQQSQ
+875 NQVVAEHQKSQ
-886 EELKKYADKSE
+886 EEIKKYADKSE

>member
-10 ESNNSENE
+10 ESNN
-18 ANNPE
+18 PE
-23 NEANNS
+23 EVLA
-29 ENEPLDQKELLED
+29 QKELLED
-42 VAEIRQMIHQQ
+42 VVEIRQMIHQQ

-64 IIKNCPNQQP
+64 IIKNSPNHQP

-82 LLSTVIANL
+82 LLSTVIASL
-91 SLFQRKKMSSVMLG
+91 SLFQRKKISTEMLG
-105 FLKQDAKAIKE
+105 FLELDAKAVKE
-116 FEIPETTPE
+116 FKIPETTPE
-125 TRAKLVSEAISEL
+125 GRAKLVSDAISEL
-138 DQFLVDVEMDIRSEL
+138 DQFLVDIEMDIRSEQ
-153 GVFKDLKKKG
+153 GIFKDLKKQG
-163 EEIDVK
+163 EAIDIK

-189 DLSKEEQDQASAT
+189 DLSKEEQDQASAR

-208 ECREKIFGRFVSSGH
+208 EYREKIFDRFVTAGY
-223 WNDEERAEVKDT
+223 WNDEERAVVKDT

-250 SAITLSAATV
+250 SAITLSATTV

-274 QTDDDE
+274 LADDDE
-280 VKVRALLGWLLVSM
+280 VKVRALLGWLLVST
-294 NSSCYEQHPDFLS
+294 NCGCYEQHPDFRS

-312 TEDCKNDSDLLAEII
+312 TEDCKNDPDLLAEII

-347 NDIMSSL
+347 NDIMASL
-354 SKRFLGDLKNKVADL
+354 SKRFLGDLKDKVADL

-379 FGVEDDEETSDEE
+379 FEIDEDEETSEE
-392 SPIRSVDINTDEDGD
+392 SPIRSVDINTDEDGID
-407 PALNVGVDSPLS
+407 NLDADIESPLS

-517 EEDGSKPADEEE
+517 EEDGSVSADEEE
-529 IVNEFFKE
+529 IVKEFFNE

-610 PDMVDVMLEGVPCD
+610 PDLVEVMLEGVPCD

-631 KGWVCMQKEDD
+631 KGWVCMQKGDN
-642 HSLRMAVDHFKEM
+642 HSLCMAVDHFKKM
-655 LKMQPDMKPVYL
+655 LKIKPDMKQVYL
-667 QLGICYRKLCQ
+667 QLGICYRNLIQ

-697 EEELFELKLEKLK
+697 EEELFELKLDKLK
-710 FIVMNNRLEEAM
+710 FIVMNNRFEEAM

-732 PESQMAGALL
+732 PENQMAGALL
-742 TQLLIKIGGEHT
+742 TQLLIKIGGEHA
-754 EGNFQ
+754 EENFQ

-777 SFEKMKKS
+777 SFEKMKKE
-785 GKDPKN
+785 GKDTKN

-805 NDKAA
+805 NDKLA

-826 QPKKAVGPFFR
+826 QPKKAMGPFFR
-837 AYAYYEDKDQDV
+837 AYAYYVEKDENV
-849 FFEVLREDYKWLKNY
+849 FFEALKEDYKWLKNY
-864 GCSFTDIMIIY
+864 GCSYTDLMIIY
-875 NQVVAEHQQSQ
+875 NQVVAEHQKSQ
-886 EELKKYADKSE
+886 EEIKKYADKSE

>member
-10 ESNNSENE
+10 ESNSQEE
-18 ANNPE
+18 E
-23 NEANNS
+23 V
-29 ENEPLDQKELLED
+29 LDQDFLLEKVD
-42 VAEIRQMIHQQ
+42 EMRDLIHQQ
-53 RFAECNPMLFA
+53 RFSECKPMLVEVFTSFSSNKQYINRLLQSLLTSLFA
-64 IIKNCPNQQP
+64 NM
-74 YIHRLVQG
+74 
-82 LLSTVIANL
+82 
-91 SLFQRKKMSSVMLG
+91 SLFQRKKIPDGVFGIPIEHNKS
-105 FLKQDAKAIKE
+105 
-116 FEIPETTPE
+116 FEELDIPEMTPE
-125 TRAKLVSEAISEL
+125 ARTKFVFGAVSEL
-138 DQFLVDVEMDIRSEL
+138 DQLLEDIEMDIRSEQ
-153 GVFKDLKKKG
+153 GIFKDLKKLG
-163 EEIDVK
+163 EEIDIK
-169 EVKPTLEK
+169 EVKSTLEK

-189 DLSKEEQDQASAT
+189 DLSKEEQDQASAR

-223 WNDEERAEVKDT
+223 WTDEECAAVKDT

-274 QTDDDE
+274 LADDDE
-280 VKVRALLGWLLVSM
+280 VKVRALLGWLLVST
-294 NSSCYEQHPDFLS
+294 NCGCYEQQPDFRS

-369 LEADEDMRNI
+369 LDADEDMRNL
-379 FGVEDDEETSDEE
+379 FGIDEDEETSEEE
-392 SPIRSVDINTDEDGD
+392 SPIRSVDINTDEDGVD
-407 PALNVGVDSPLS
+407 NLNVDEDGPLS

-442 EFFTHLYNWFMPF
+442 DFFTHLYNWFMPF
-455 YLKNPHITEALGFV
+455 YLKNPHVTEALGFV
-469 DEKRKFCKAFC
+469 EEKRKFCKAFC

-493 ANLIVSHPNEIP
+493 ANLIISHPNEIP

-517 EEDGSKPADEEE
+517 EGDGSEPADEEE

-537 PEEHRAKRIRINYIR
+537 PGEHRAKRIRINYIR
-552 NLLRFSKFYK
+552 NLLRFSKFYTA
-562 EKDELF
+562 KDEIF
-568 TILDELDDDKPA
+568 NILDELDDDKPA

-610 PDMVDVMLEGVPCD
+610 PDLVEVMLEGVPCD

-631 KGWVCMQKEDD
+631 KGWVCMQKGDD
-642 HSLRMAVDHFKEM
+642 HSLRMAVDHFKKM
-655 LKMQPDMKPVYL
+655 LKIKPDIKQVYL
-667 QLGICYRKLCQ
+667 QLGICYRNLIQ

-697 EEELFELKLEKLK
+697 EEELFELKLDKLK
-710 FIVMNNRLEEAM
+710 FIVMNNRFEEAM

-732 PESQMAGALL
+732 PENQMAGALL
-742 TQLLIKIGGEHT
+742 TQLLIKIGGEHA
-754 EGNFQ
+754 EENFQ

-766 EYFAEVNELFG
+766 EYFAEANELFG
-777 SFEKMKKS
+777 SFEKMKKE
-785 GKDPKN
+785 GKDTKN

-826 QPKKAVGPFFR
+826 QPKKAMGPFFR
-837 AYAYYEDKDQDV
+837 AYAYYVEKDENV
-849 FFEVLREDYKWLKNY
+849 FFEALKEDYKWLKNY
-864 GCSFTDIMIIY
+864 GCSYTDLMIIY
-875 NQVVAEHQQSQ
+875 NQVVAEHQQT
-886 EELKKYADKSE
+886 EDELKKYADKSE

>member
-10 ESNNSENE
+10 ESNN
-18 ANNPE
+18 PE
-23 NEANNS
+23 EDV
-29 ENEPLDQKELLED
+29 LDQDFLLEKVD
-42 VAEIRQMIHQQ
+42 EMRDLIHQQ
-53 RFAECNPMLFA
+53 RFSECKPMLVEVFTPFSSNKQYINRLLQSLLTSLFA
-64 IIKNCPNQQP
+64 NM
-74 YIHRLVQG
+74 
-82 LLSTVIANL
+82 
-91 SLFQRKKMSSVMLG
+91 SLFQRKKIPDGVFGIPIEHNKS
-105 FLKQDAKAIKE
+105 
-116 FEIPETTPE
+116 FEELDIPEMTPE
-125 TRAKLVSEAISEL
+125 ARAKYISSTISGL
-138 DQFLVDVEMDIRSEL
+138 DQLLVDVEMDIRSEQ
-153 GVFKDLKKKG
+153 GIFKDLKKQG
-163 EEIDVK
+163 EAIDIK

-189 DLSKEEQDQASAT
+189 DLSKEEQDQASAR

-208 ECREKIFGRFVSSGH
+208 EYREKIFDRFVSSGY
-223 WNDEERAEVKDT
+223 WNDEERAVVKDT

-274 QTDDDE
+274 LADDDE
-280 VKVRALLGWLLVSM
+280 VKVRALLGWLLVST
-294 NSSCYEQHPDFLS
+294 NCGCYEQQPDFRS

-347 NDIMSSL
+347 NDIMASL
-354 SKRFLGDLKNKVADL
+354 SKRFLGDLRDKVADL

-379 FGVEDDEETSDEE
+379 FEINEDEETSEEE
-392 SPIRSVDINTDEDGD
+392 SPIRSVDINTDEDGID
-407 PALNVGVDSPLS
+407 NLDADIESPLS

-442 EFFTHLYNWFMPF
+442 DFFTHLYNWFMPF
-455 YLKNPHITEALGFV
+455 YLKNPHVTEALGFV

-493 ANLIVSHPNEIP
+493 ANLIISHPNEIP

-517 EEDGSKPADEEE
+517 EGDGSEPADEEE

-537 PEEHRAKRIRINYIR
+537 PGEHRAKRIRINYIR

-610 PDMVDVMLEGVPCD
+610 PDLVEVMLEGVPCD

-642 HSLRMAVDHFKEM
+642 HSLRMAVDHFKKM
-655 LKMQPDMKPVYL
+655 LKIKPDMKQVYL
-667 QLGICYRKLCQ
+667 QLGICYRNLIQ

-697 EEELFELKLEKLK
+697 EEELFELKLDKLK
-710 FIVMNNRLEEAM
+710 FIVMNNRFEEAM

-732 PESQMAGALL
+732 PENQMAGALL
-742 TQLLIKIGGEHT
+742 TQLLIKIGGEHA
-754 EGNFQ
+754 EENFQ

-777 SFEKMKKS
+777 SFDKMKKS
-785 GKDPKN
+785 GKDTKN

-826 QPKKAVGPFFR
+826 QPKKALEPFFR
-837 AYAYYEDKDQDV
+837 AYAYYVEKDENV
-849 FFEVLREDYKWLKNY
+849 FFEALKEDYKWLKNY
-864 GCSFTDIMIIY
+864 GCSYTDLMIIY
-875 NQVVAEHQQSQ
+875 NQVVAEHQQT
-886 EELKKYADKSE
+886 EDELKKYADKSE

>member
-10 ESNNSENE
+10 ESNSQEE
-18 ANNPE
+18 V
-23 NEANNS
+23 
-29 ENEPLDQKELLED
+29 LDQDFLLEKVD
-42 VAEIRQMIHQQ
+42 EMRDLIHQQ
-53 RFAECNPMLFA
+53 RFAECKPMLVA
-64 IIKNCPNQQP
+64 IFENCPNHKQ
-74 YIHRLVQG
+74 YMRRLMHG
-82 LLSTVIANL
+82 LLTTVLANM
-91 SLFQRKKMSSVMLG
+91 SLLQRKKLPDDMLG
-105 FLKQDAKAIKE
+105 ILKQYVKPSEELD
-116 FEIPETTPE
+116 IPEMTPE
-125 TRAKLVSEAISEL
+125 ARTKFVFGAVSEL
-138 DQFLVDVEMDIRSEL
+138 DQLLEDIEMDIRSEQ
-153 GVFKDLKKKG
+153 GVFKDLKKQG
-163 EEIDVK
+163 EAIDIK

-189 DLSKEEQDQASAT
+189 DLSKEEQDQASAR

-208 ECREKIFGRFVSSGH
+208 EYREKIFDRFVSSGY
-223 WNDEERAEVKDT
+223 WNDEERAVVKDT

-274 QTDDDE
+274 LADDDE
-280 VKVRALLGWLLVSM
+280 VKVRALLGWLLVST
-294 NSSCYEQHPDFLS
+294 NCGCYEQQPDFRS

-347 NDIMSSL
+347 NDIMASL
-354 SKRFLGDLKNKVADL
+354 SKRFLGDLKDKVADL

-379 FGVEDDEETSDEE
+379 FGIDEDEETSEE
-392 SPIRSVDINTDEDGD
+392 SPIRSVDINTDEDGIPNLD
-407 PALNVGVDSPLS
+407 VDMDSPLS

-442 EFFTHLYNWFMPF
+442 DFFTHLYNWFMPF

-517 EEDGSKPADEEE
+517 EGDGSEPADEDE
-529 IVNEFFKE
+529 IVKEFFKE
-537 PEEHRAKRIRINYIR
+537 PEEYRAKRIRINYIR

-562 EKDELF
+562 AKDEIF
-568 TILDELDDDKPA
+568 NILDELDDDKPA
-580 YAVLAGPLFQD
+580 YAVLASPLFQD

-610 PDMVDVMLEGVPCD
+610 PDLVEVMLEGVPCD

-631 KGWVCMQKEDD
+631 KGWVCMQKGDN
-642 HSLRMAVDHFKEM
+642 HSLRMAVDHFKKM
-655 LKMQPDMKPVYL
+655 LKIKPDMKQVYL
-667 QLGICYRKLCQ
+667 QLGICYRNLIQ

-697 EEELFELKLEKLK
+697 EEELFELKLDKLK
-710 FIVMNNRLEEAM
+710 FIVMNNRFEEAM

-732 PESQMAGALL
+732 PENQMAGALL
-742 TQLLIKIGGEHT
+742 TQLLIKIGGEHA
-754 EGNFQ
+754 EENFQ

-766 EYFAEVNELFG
+766 EYFAEANELFG
-777 SFEKMKKS
+777 SFEKMKKE
-785 GKDPKN
+785 GKDTKN

-826 QPKKAVGPFFR
+826 QPKKAMGPFFR
-837 AYAYYEDKDQDV
+837 AYAYYVEKDENV
-849 FFEVLREDYKWLKNY
+849 FFEALKEDYKWLKNY
-864 GCSFTDIMIIY
+864 GCSYTDLMIIY
-875 NQVVAEHQQSQ
+875 NQVVAEHQKSQ
-886 EELKKYADKSE
+886 EEIKKYADKSE

>member
-10 ESNNSENE
+10 ESNN
-18 ANNPE
+18 PE
-23 NEANNS
+23 EDV
-29 ENEPLDQKELLED
+29 LDQDFLLEKVD
-42 VAEIRQMIHQQ
+42 EMRDLIHQQ
-53 RFAECNPMLFA
+53 RFTECKPILVA
-64 IIKNCPNQQP
+64 IFENCPNHKQ
-74 YIHRLVQG
+74 YMRRLMHG
-82 LLSTVIANL
+82 LLKTVLANM
-91 SLFQRKKMSSVMLG
+91 SLLQCKKLPDNMLG
-105 FLKQDAKAIKE
+105 FLKQYVKPSEELD
-116 FEIPETTPE
+116 IPEMTPE
-125 TRAKLVSEAISEL
+125 ARTKFVFGAVSEL
-138 DQFLVDVEMDIRSEL
+138 DQLLVDIEMDIRSDQ
-153 GVFKDLKKKG
+153 GIFKDLKKQG
-163 EEIDVK
+163 EAIDIK

-189 DLSKEEQDQASAT
+189 DLSKEEQDQASAR

-208 ECREKIFGRFVSSGH
+208 EYREKIFDRFVSSGY
-223 WNDEERAEVKDT
+223 WNNEERAVVKDT

-274 QTDDDE
+274 LADDDE
-280 VKVRALLGWLLVSM
+280 VKVRALLGWLLVST
-294 NSSCYEQHPDFLS
+294 NCGCYEQQPDFRS

-312 TEDCKNDSDLLAEII
+312 TEDCKNDPDLLAEII

-347 NDIMSSL
+347 NDIMASL
-354 SKRFLGDLKNKVADL
+354 SKRFLDDLRDKVADL

-379 FGVEDDEETSDEE
+379 FGIEDDEETSEE
-392 SPIRSVDINTDEDGD
+392 SPIRSDDTNTDEDRIPNLD
-407 PALNVGVDSPLS
+407 ADIESPLS

-493 ANLIVSHPNEIP
+493 ANLIVSHSNEIP

-517 EEDGSKPADEEE
+517 EEDGSESADEEE
-529 IVNEFFKE
+529 IVKEFFNE

-552 NLLRFSKFYK
+552 NLMRFSKFYTA
-562 EKDELF
+562 KDEIF
-568 TILDELDDDKPA
+568 NIFDELDDDKPA

-610 PDMVDVMLEGVPCD
+610 PDLVEVMLEGVPCD

-631 KGWVCMQKEDD
+631 KGWVCMQKGDN
-642 HSLRMAVDHFKEM
+642 HSLRMAVDHFKKM
-655 LKMQPDMKPVYL
+655 LKIKPDMKQVYL
-667 QLGICYRKLCQ
+667 QLGTCYRNLIQ

-697 EEELFELKLEKLK
+697 EEELFELKLDKLK
-710 FIVMNNRLEEAM
+710 FIVMNNRFEEAM

-732 PESQMAGALL
+732 PENQMAGALL
-742 TQLLIKIGGEHT
+742 TQLLIKIGGEHA
-754 EGNFQ
+754 EENFQ

-777 SFEKMKKS
+777 SFEKMKKA
-785 GKDPKN
+785 GKDTKN

-805 NDKAA
+805 NDKLA

-826 QPKKAVGPFFR
+826 QPKKAMGPFFR
-837 AYAYYEDKDQDV
+837 VYAYYVEKDENV
-849 FFEVLREDYKWLKNY
+849 FFEALKEDYKWLKNY
-864 GCSFTDIMIIY
+864 GCSYTDLMIIY
-875 NQVVAEHQQSQ
+875 NQVVAEHQKSQ
-886 EELKKYADKSE
+886 EEIKKYADKSE

>member
-10 ESNNSENE
+10 ESNN
-18 ANNPE
+18 PE
-23 NEANNS
+23 EV
-29 ENEPLDQKELLED
+29 LDQDELLEKID
-42 VAEIRQMIHQQ
+42 EMRQLIHQQ
-53 RFAECNPMLFA
+53 RFTECKPLLVAVFTPLPSN
-64 IIKNCPNQQP
+64 KQYVN
-74 YIHRLVQG
+74 RLLQS
-82 LLSTVIANL
+82 LLTALAANM
-91 SLFQRKKMSSVMLG
+91 SLFQRKKIPDGVFG
-105 FLKQDAKAIKE
+105 FPLQHIKS
-116 FEIPETTPE
+116 FEELDIPEMPPE
-125 TRAKLVSEAISEL
+125 TRAKYISSAISGL
-138 DQFLVDVEMDIRSEL
+138 DQLLEDIEMDIRSDQ
-153 GVFKDLKKKG
+153 GVFKDLKKQG
-163 EEIDVK
+163 EAIDIK

-189 DLSKEEQDQASAT
+189 DLSKEEQDQASAR

-208 ECREKIFGRFVSSGH
+208 EYREKIFGRFVSSGH
-223 WNDEERAEVKDT
+223 WTDEECAAVKDS

-294 NSSCYEQHPDFLS
+294 NSSYCEQHPDFRS

-312 TEDCKNDSDLLAEII
+312 TEDCKNDQDLLADII

-369 LEADEDMRNI
+369 LDADEDMRNLFEI
-379 FGVEDDEETSDEE
+379 DEDEETSEEE
-392 SPIRSVDINTDEDGD
+392 SPIRSVDINTDEDGVD
-407 PALNVGVDSPLS
+407 NLNVGVDSPLS

-442 EFFTHLYNWFMPF
+442 DFFTHLYNWFMPF
-455 YLKNPHITEALGFV
+455 YLKNPHVTEALGFV

-493 ANLIVSHPNEIP
+493 ANLIISHPNEIP

-517 EEDGSKPADEEE
+517 EGDGSEPADEEE

-537 PEEHRAKRIRINYIR
+537 PGEHRAKRIRINYIR

-562 EKDELF
+562 GKDELF

-610 PDMVDVMLEGVPCD
+610 PDLVEVMLEGVPCD

-642 HSLRMAVDHFKEM
+642 HSLRMAVSHFKEM
-655 LKMQPDMKPVYL
+655 LKMQPDMKQVYL
-667 QLGICYRKLCQ
+667 QLGICYRNLIQ

-697 EEELFELKLEKLK
+697 EEELFELKLDKLK
-710 FIVMNNRLEEAM
+710 FIVMNNRFEEAM

-732 PESQMAGALL
+732 PENQMAGALL
-742 TQLLIKIGGEHT
+742 TQLLIKIGGEHA
-754 EGNFQ
+754 EENFQ

-766 EYFAEVNELFG
+766 EYFAEANELFG
-777 SFEKMKKS
+777 SFEKMKKE
-785 GKDPKN
+785 GKDTKN

-826 QPKKAVGPFFR
+826 QPKKALEPFFR
-837 AYAYYEDKDQDV
+837 AYAYYVEKDENV
-849 FFEVLREDYKWLKNY
+849 FFEALKEDYKWLKNY
-864 GCSFTDIMIIY
+864 GCSYTDLMIIY
-875 NQVVAEHQQSQ
+875 NQVVAEHQQT
-886 EELKKYADKSE
+886 EDELKKYADKSE

>member
-10 ESNNSENE
+10 ESNN
-18 ANNPE
+18 PE
-23 NEANNS
+23 EVLA
-29 ENEPLDQKELLED
+29 QKELLED
-42 VAEIRQMIHQQ
+42 VVEIRQMIHQQ

-64 IIKNCPNQQP
+64 IIKNSPNHQP

-82 LLSTVIANL
+82 LLSTVIASL
-91 SLFQRKKMSSVMLG
+91 SLFQRKKISTEMLG
-105 FLKQDAKAIKE
+105 FLKLDAKAVKE
-116 FEIPETTPE
+116 FKIPETTPE
-125 TRAKLVSEAISEL
+125 GRAKLVSDAISEL
-138 DQFLVDVEMDIRSEL
+138 DQFLVDIEMDIRSEQ
-153 GVFKDLKKKG
+153 GIFKDLKKQG
-163 EEIDVK
+163 EAIDIK

-189 DLSKEEQDQASAT
+189 DLSKEEQDQASAR

-208 ECREKIFGRFVSSGH
+208 EYREKIFDRFVSSGY
-223 WNDEERAEVKDT
+223 WNDEERAVVKDT

-274 QTDDDE
+274 LADDDE
-280 VKVRALLGWLLVSM
+280 VKVRALLGWLLVST
-294 NSSCYEQHPDFLS
+294 NCGCYEQQPDFRS

-354 SKRFLGDLKNKVADL
+354 SKRFLGELKNKVADL
-369 LEADEDMRNI
+369 LDADEDMRNLFEI
-379 FGVEDDEETSDEE
+379 DEDEETSEE
-392 SPIRSVDINTDEDGD
+392 SPIRSVDINTDEDGID
-407 PALNVGVDSPLS
+407 NLDADIESPLS

-517 EEDGSKPADEEE
+517 EGDGSEPADEEE

-537 PEEHRAKRIRINYIR
+537 PGEHRAKRIRINYIR
-552 NLLRFSKFYK
+552 NLLRFSKFYTA
-562 EKDELF
+562 KDEIF
-568 TILDELDDDKPA
+568 NILDELDDDKPA

-610 PDMVDVMLEGVPCD
+610 PDLVEVMLEGVPCD

-631 KGWVCMQKEDD
+631 KGWVCMQKGDN
-642 HSLRMAVDHFKEM
+642 HSLCMAVDHFKKM
-655 LKMQPDMKPVYL
+655 LKIKPDMKQVYL
-667 QLGICYRKLCQ
+667 QLGICYRNLIQ

-697 EEELFELKLEKLK
+697 EEELFELKLDKLK
-710 FIVMNNRLEEAM
+710 FIVMNNRFEEAM

-732 PESQMAGALL
+732 PENQMAGALL
-742 TQLLIKIGGEHT
+742 TQLLIKIGGEHA
-754 EGNFQ
+754 EENFL

-766 EYFAEVNELFG
+766 EYFAEANELFG
-777 SFEKMKKS
+777 SFEKMKKE
-785 GKDPKN
+785 GKDTKN

-826 QPKKAVGPFFR
+826 QPKKAMGPFFR
-837 AYAYYEDKDQDV
+837 AYAYYVEKDENV
-849 FFEVLREDYKWLKNY
+849 FFEALKEDYKWLKNY
-864 GCSFTDIMIIY
+864 GCSYTDLMIIY
-875 NQVVAEHQQSQ
+875 NQVVAEHQKSQ
-886 EELKKYADKSE
+886 EEIKKYADKSE

>member
-10 ESNNSENE
+10 ESNN
-18 ANNPE
+18 PE
-23 NEANNS
+23 EVLA
-29 ENEPLDQKELLED
+29 QKELLED
-42 VAEIRQMIHQQ
+42 VVEIRQMIHQQ

-64 IIKNCPNQQP
+64 IIKNSPNHQP

-82 LLSTVIANL
+82 LLSTVIASL
-91 SLFQRKKMSSVMLG
+91 SLFQRKKISTEMLG
-105 FLKQDAKAIKE
+105 FLKLDAKAVKE
-116 FEIPETTPE
+116 FKIPETTPE
-125 TRAKLVSEAISEL
+125 GRAKLVSEAISEL
-138 DQFLVDVEMDIRSEL
+138 DQFLVDIEMDIRSEQ
-153 GVFKDLKKKG
+153 GIFKDLKKQG
-163 EEIDVK
+163 EAIDIK

-189 DLSKEEQDQASAT
+189 DLSKEEQDQASAR

-208 ECREKIFGRFVSSGH
+208 EYREKIFDRFVSSGY
-223 WNDEERAEVKDT
+223 WNDEERAVVKDT

-274 QTDDDE
+274 LADDDE
-280 VKVRALLGWLLVSM
+280 VKVRALLGWLLVST
-294 NSSCYEQHPDFLS
+294 NCGCYEQQPDFRS

-347 NDIMSSL
+347 NDIMASL
-354 SKRFLGDLKNKVADL
+354 SKRFLGDLKDKVANL
-369 LEADEDMRNI
+369 LEADEDMQNI
-379 FGVEDDEETSDEE
+379 FGIEDDEETSEE
-392 SPIRSVDINTDEDGD
+392 SPIRSVDINTDEDGIPNLD
-407 PALNVGVDSPLS
+407 VDMDSPLS

-442 EFFTHLYNWFMPF
+442 DFFTHLYNWFMPF

-517 EEDGSKPADEEE
+517 EGDGSEPADEEE

-537 PEEHRAKRIRINYIR
+537 PGEHRAKRIRINYIR
-552 NLLRFSKFYK
+552 NLLRFSKFYTA
-562 EKDELF
+562 KDEIF
-568 TILDELDDDKPA
+568 NILDELDDDKPA

-610 PDMVDVMLEGVPCD
+610 PDLVEVMLEGVPCD

-631 KGWVCMQKEDD
+631 KGWVCMQKEDN
-642 HSLRMAVDHFKEM
+642 HSLRMAVDHFKKM
-655 LKMQPDMKPVYL
+655 LKIKPDMKQVYL
-667 QLGICYRKLCQ
+667 QLGICYRNLIQ

-697 EEELFELKLEKLK
+697 EEELFELKLDKLK
-710 FIVMNNRLEEAM
+710 FIVMNNRFEEAM

-732 PESQMAGALL
+732 PENQMAGALL
-742 TQLLIKIGGEHT
+742 TQLLIKIGGEHA
-754 EGNFQ
+754 EENFQ

-777 SFEKMKKS
+777 SFEKIKKE
-785 GKDPKN
+785 GKDTKN

-826 QPKKAVGPFFR
+826 QPKKAMGPFFR
-837 AYAYYEDKDQDV
+837 AYAYYVEKDENV
-849 FFEVLREDYKWLKNY
+849 FFEALKEDYKWLKNY
-864 GCSFTDIMIIY
+864 GCSYTDLMIIY
-875 NQVVAEHQQSQ
+875 NQVVAEHQKSQ
-886 EELKKYADKSE
+886 EEIKKYADKSE

>member
-10 ESNNSENE
+10 ESNN
-18 ANNPE
+18 PE
-23 NEANNS
+23 EVLA
-29 ENEPLDQKELLED
+29 QKELLED
-42 VAEIRQMIHQQ
+42 VVEIRQMIHQQ

-64 IIKNCPNQQP
+64 IIKNSPNHQP

-82 LLSTVIANL
+82 LLSTVIASL
-91 SLFQRKKMSSVMLG
+91 SLFQRKKISTEMLG
-105 FLKQDAKAIKE
+105 FLKLDAKAVKE
-116 FEIPETTPE
+116 FKIPETTPE
-125 TRAKLVSEAISEL
+125 GRAKLVSEAISEL
-138 DQFLVDVEMDIRSEL
+138 DQFLVDIEMDIRSEQ
-153 GVFKDLKKKG
+153 GIFKDLKKQG
-163 EEIDVK
+163 EAIDIK

-189 DLSKEEQDQASAT
+189 DLSKEEQDQASVR

-208 ECREKIFGRFVSSGH
+208 EYREKIFDRFVSSGY
-223 WNDEERAEVKDT
+223 WNDEERAAVKDT

-274 QTDDDE
+274 LADDDE
-280 VKVRALLGWLLVSM
+280 VKVRALLGWLLVST
-294 NSSCYEQHPDFLS
+294 NCGCYEQHPDFRS

-347 NDIMSSL
+347 NDIMASL
-354 SKRFLGDLKNKVADL
+354 SKRFLGDLKDKVANL
-369 LEADEDMRNI
+369 LEADEDMQNI
-379 FGVEDDEETSDEE
+379 FGIEDDEETSEE
-392 SPIRSVDINTDEDGD
+392 SPIRSVDINTDEDGIPNLD
-407 PALNVGVDSPLS
+407 VDMDSPLS

-517 EEDGSKPADEEE
+517 EGDGSEPADEEE

-537 PEEHRAKRIRINYIR
+537 PGEHRAKRIRINYIR
-552 NLLRFSKFYK
+552 NLLRFSKFYTA
-562 EKDELF
+562 KDEIF
-568 TILDELDDDKPA
+568 NILDELDDDKPA

-610 PDMVDVMLEGVPCD
+610 PDLVEVMLEGVPCD

-631 KGWVCMQKEDD
+631 KGWVCMQKGDN
-642 HSLRMAVDHFKEM
+642 HCLCMAVDHFKKM
-655 LKMQPDMKPVYL
+655 LKIKPDMKQVYL
-667 QLGICYRKLCQ
+667 QLGICYRNLIQ

-697 EEELFELKLEKLK
+697 EEELFELKLDKLK
-710 FIVMNNRLEEAM
+710 FIVMNNRFEEAM

-732 PESQMAGALL
+732 PENQMAGALL
-742 TQLLIKIGGEHT
+742 TQLLIKIGGEHA
-754 EGNFQ
+754 EENFQ

-777 SFEKMKKS
+777 SFEKMKKE
-785 GKDPKN
+785 GKDTKN

-805 NDKAA
+805 NDKLA

-826 QPKKAVGPFFR
+826 QPKKAMGPFFR
-837 AYAYYEDKDQDV
+837 AYAYYVEKDENV
-849 FFEVLREDYKWLKNY
+849 FFEALKEDYKWLKNY
-864 GCSFTDIMIIY
+864 GCSYTDLMIIY
-875 NQVVAEHQQSQ
+875 NQVVAEHQKSQ
-886 EELKKYADKSE
+886 EEIKKYADKSE

>member
-10 ESNNSENE
+10 ESNN
-18 ANNPE
+18 PE
-23 NEANNS
+23 EV
-29 ENEPLDQKELLED
+29 LDQDELLEKID
-42 VAEIRQMIHQQ
+42 EMRQLIHQQ
-53 RFAECNPMLFA
+53 RFTECKPLLVAVFTPLPSN
-64 IIKNCPNQQP
+64 KQYVN
-74 YIHRLVQG
+74 RLLQS
-82 LLSTVIANL
+82 LLTALAANM
-91 SLFQRKKMSSVMLG
+91 SLFQRKKIPDGVFG
-105 FLKQDAKAIKE
+105 FPLQHIKS
-116 FEIPETTPE
+116 FEELDIPEMTPE
-125 TRAKLVSEAISEL
+125 TRAKYISSAISGL
-138 DQFLVDVEMDIRSEL
+138 DQLLEDIEMDIRSDQ
-153 GVFKDLKKKG
+153 GVFKDLKKQG
-163 EEIDVK
+163 EAIDIK

-189 DLSKEEQDQASAT
+189 DLSKEEQDQASAR

-208 ECREKIFGRFVSSGH
+208 EYREKIFGRFVSSGH
-223 WNDEERAEVKDT
+223 WTDEECAAVKDT

-294 NSSCYEQHPDFLS
+294 NSSYCEQHPDFRS

-312 TEDCKNDSDLLAEII
+312 TEDCKNDSDLLADII

-369 LEADEDMRNI
+369 LDADEDMRNL
-379 FGVEDDEETSDEE
+379 FGIDEDEETSEEE
-392 SPIRSVDINTDEDGD
+392 SPIRSVDINTDEDGAD
-407 PALNVGVDSPLS
+407 NLNVDVDSPLS

-442 EFFTHLYNWFMPF
+442 DFFTHLYNWFMPF
-455 YLKNPHITEALGFV
+455 YLKNPHVTEALGFV

-493 ANLIVSHPNEIP
+493 ANLIISHPNEIP

-517 EEDGSKPADEEE
+517 EGDGSEPADEEE

-537 PEEHRAKRIRINYIR
+537 PGEHRAKRIRINYIR

-610 PDMVDVMLEGVPCD
+610 PDMVEVMLEGVPCD

-631 KGWVCMQKEDD
+631 KGWVCMQKGDN
-642 HSLRMAVDHFKEM
+642 HSLRMAVDHFKKM
-655 LKMQPDMKPVYL
+655 LKIKPDMKQVYL
-667 QLGICYRKLCQ
+667 QLGICYRNLIQ

-697 EEELFELKLEKLK
+697 EEELFELKLDKLK
-710 FIVMNNRLEEAM
+710 FIVMNNRFEEAM

-732 PESQMAGALL
+732 PENQMAGALL
-742 TQLLIKIGGEHT
+742 TQLLIKIGGEHA
-754 EGNFQ
+754 EENFQ

-777 SFEKMKKS
+777 SFDKMKKS
-785 GKDPKN
+785 GKDTKN

-805 NDKAA
+805 NDKLA
-810 EAYNNYSLGL
+810 EAYNNYSQGL

-826 QPKKAVGPFFR
+826 QPKKALEPFFR
-837 AYAYYEDKDQDV
+837 AYAYYVEKDENV
-849 FFEVLREDYKWLKNY
+849 FFEALKEDYKWLKNY
-864 GCSFTDIMIIY
+864 GCSYTDLMIIY
-875 NQVVAEHQQSQ
+875 NQVVAEHQQT
-886 EELKKYADKSE
+886 EDELKKYADKSE

>member
-10 ESNNSENE
+10 ESNN
-18 ANNPE
+18 PE
-23 NEANNS
+23 EVLA
-29 ENEPLDQKELLED
+29 QKELLED
-42 VAEIRQMIHQQ
+42 VVEIRQMIHQQ

-64 IIKNCPNQQP
+64 IIKNSPDHLP

-82 LLSTVIANL
+82 LLSTVIASL
-91 SLFQRKKMSSVMLG
+91 SLFQRKKMSTEMLDL
-105 FLKQDAKAIKE
+105 LKLDAKAIKE
-116 FEIPETTPE
+116 FKIPETTPE
-125 TRAKLVSEAISEL
+125 ARAKLVSEAISEL
-138 DQFLVDVEMDIRSEL
+138 DQFLVDIEMDIRSEQ
-153 GVFKDLKKKG
+153 GIFKDLKKQG
-163 EEIDVK
+163 EEIDIK

-189 DLSKEEQDQASAT
+189 DLSKEEQDQASAR

-208 ECREKIFGRFVSSGH
+208 EYREKIFDRFVSSGY
-223 WNDEERAEVKDT
+223 WNDEERAVVKDT

-269 YDIYR
+269 FDIYR
-274 QTDDDE
+274 QADDDE
-280 VKVRALLGWLLVSM
+280 VKVRALLGWLLVST
-294 NSSCYEQHPDFLS
+294 NCGCYEQHPDFRS

-312 TEDCKNDSDLLAEII
+312 TEDCKNDPDLLADII

-354 SKRFLGDLKNKVADL
+354 SKRFLGELKNKVADL
-369 LEADEDMRNI
+369 LDADEDMRNL
-379 FGVEDDEETSDEE
+379 FGIDEDEETSEE
-392 SPIRSVDINTDEDGD
+392 SPIRSVDINTDEDGIPNLD
-407 PALNVGVDSPLS
+407 VDMDSPLS

-517 EEDGSKPADEEE
+517 EGDGSEPADEEE

-537 PEEHRAKRIRINYIR
+537 PGEHRAKRIRINYIR
-552 NLLRFSKFYK
+552 NLLRFSKFYTA
-562 EKDELF
+562 KDEIF
-568 TILDELDDDKPA
+568 NILDELDDDKPA

-631 KGWVCMQKEDD
+631 KGWGCMQKEDD
-642 HSLRMAVDHFKEM
+642 HSLRMAVDHFKKM

-742 TQLLIKIGGEHT
+742 TQLLIKIGGEHA
-754 EGNFQ
+754 EENFK

-826 QPKKAVGPFFR
+826 QPKKAMGPFFR
-837 AYAYYEDKDQDV
+837 AYAYYVEKDENV
-849 FFEVLREDYKWLKNY
+849 FFEALKEDYKWLKNY
-864 GCSFTDIMIIY
+864 GCSYTDLMIIY
-875 NQVVAEHQQSQ
+875 NQVVAEHQKSQ
-886 EELKKYADKSE
+886 EEIKKYADKSE

>member
-1 MSEEVNLSE
+1 MSKEVNLSE
-10 ESNNSENE
+10 ESNN
-18 ANNPE
+18 PE
-23 NEANNS
+23 EVLA
-29 ENEPLDQKELLED
+29 QKELLED
-42 VAEIRQMIHQQ
+42 VVEIRQMIHQQ

-64 IIKNCPNQQP
+64 IIKNSPNHQP

-82 LLSTVIANL
+82 LLSTVIASL
-91 SLFQRKKMSSVMLG
+91 SLFQRKKISTEMLG
-105 FLKQDAKAIKE
+105 FLKLDAKAVKE
-116 FEIPETTPE
+116 FKIPETTPE
-125 TRAKLVSEAISEL
+125 GRAKLVSDAISEL
-138 DQFLVDVEMDIRSEL
+138 DQFLVDIEMDIRSEQ
-153 GVFKDLKKKG
+153 GIFKDLKKQG
-163 EEIDVK
+163 EAIDIK

-189 DLSKEEQDQASAT
+189 DLSKEEQDQASAR

-208 ECREKIFGRFVSSGH
+208 EYREKIFDRFVTAGY
-223 WNDEERAEVKDT
+223 WNDEERAVVKDT

-274 QTDDDE
+274 LADDDE
-280 VKVRALLGWLLVSM
+280 VKVRALLGWLLVST
-294 NSSCYEQHPDFLS
+294 NCGCYKQHPDFRS

-347 NDIMSSL
+347 NDIMASL
-354 SKRFLGDLKNKVADL
+354 SKRFLGDLKDKVADL

-379 FGVEDDEETSDEE
+379 FEIDEDEETSEE
-392 SPIRSVDINTDEDGD
+392 SPIRSVDINTDEDGID
-407 PALNVGVDSPLS
+407 NLDAEIESPLS

-517 EEDGSKPADEEE
+517 EEDGSVSADEEE
-529 IVNEFFKE
+529 IVKEFFNE

-552 NLLRFSKFYK
+552 NLMRFSKFYTA
-562 EKDELF
+562 KDEIF
-568 TILDELDDDKPA
+568 NILDELDDDKPA

-610 PDMVDVMLEGVPCD
+610 PDLVEVMLEGVPCD

-631 KGWVCMQKEDD
+631 KGWVGMQKGDN
-642 HSLRMAVDHFKEM
+642 HGLCMAVDHFKKM
-655 LKMQPDMKPVYL
+655 LKIKPDMKQVYL
-667 QLGICYRKLCQ
+667 QLGICYRNLIQ
-678 VDEYLEN
+678 MDEYLEN

-697 EEELFELKLEKLK
+697 EEELFELKLDKLK
-710 FIVMNNRLEEAM
+710 FIVMNNRFEEAM

-732 PESQMAGALL
+732 PENQMAGALL
-742 TQLLIKIGGEHT
+742 TQLLIKIGGEHA
-754 EGNFQ
+754 EENFQ

-777 SFEKMKKS
+777 SFEKMKKE
-785 GKDPKN
+785 GKDTKN

-805 NDKAA
+805 NDKLA

-826 QPKKAVGPFFR
+826 QPKKAMGPFFR
-837 AYAYYEDKDQDV
+837 AYAYYVEKDENV
-849 FFEVLREDYKWLKNY
+849 FFEALKEDYKWLKDY
-864 GCSFTDIMIIY
+864 GCSYTDLMIIY
-875 NQVVAEHQQSQ
+875 NQVVAEHQKSQ
-886 EELKKYADKSE
+886 EEIKKYADKSE